1 MVIIKNIRKKIR
13 QELVGGSLPD
23 LDTDFEMAR
32 RGEVK
37 EYMERRYGKDQV
49 CSVGTYTT
57 LQVKAAIK
65 DLCRLEGVPVSE
77 VNMFTA
83 KIDGVKDFDDLFRM
97 ACQKKDVAYFI
108 NKYPGIIQAVGLIQG
123 QPKAKSIHACAMMV
137 YPDDHDM
144 FHWNPVRRQGDMMVS
159 EWEGG
164 ELDGAGFLK
173 EDILGILQL
182 SKFGDILKLVK
193 EHTGKDVD
201 IYTLPLDD
209 KNVYTYFQKGWTG
222 DVFHFGAKGLTGYC
236 RMMKPDNITEL
247 VNCIGL
253 YRPGVMEGNFHNEY
267 ILRKNGEREVSFRKG
282 SDEILQDTRYIMI
295 WQEQTMKMFQKL
307 GGFNLVEA
315 DSARRC
321 LDENTLF
328 WSEDKGW
335 ITIKDIRGEY
345 TRLFDFDKWSVKS
358 SKVNRSF
365 SSGVKECVQLQ
376 FTGGDT
382 LCCTPDHEVYTEIG
396 WIRADQT
403 KGHFMLKDLSPKHG
417 KDVFSQQEL
426 YLVAGIVT
434 EGCHRDSSTLT
445 FVNKDLSEIELFKS
459 YYKDFFGEGV
469 RNECVGKND
478 VITLHLNPKFCELID
493 VKVGLSDSRE
503 IPDRYMF
510 LSGDCK
516 AFLLSKMIDFD
527 GYVIDGD
534 KCFIGYSSKSEKL
547 INQVKL
553 LIESFGVQAIL
564 KKRFLSEYNSFYY
577 EVLVCSYEDCMKL
590 QKVLIYSKKIAGTV
604 FNNNGCEYSRSK
616 LIPKEIWQPFVE
628 RLIKGTGY
636 YKWELLSNDIKW
648 NRDITRDA
656 LKRMLSKIGRCREI
670 EQLIKGDFA
679 FVKVNDIVSVGKRHV
694 YDFSMGYKCFPWA
707 FVGGYLVHNC
717 IGKKDVSK
725 LLPFKER
732 FLKHYTSNFG
742 VDQKYAEDTWKEIEN
757 MAAYQFN
764 HCISGYERIMRSTRN
779 RKLFNP
785 TIEEMYNIMN
795 DRSYA
800 IKHGRLCLHDWY
812 VKNGYGK
819 AWSLNEN
826 DEVILNNIV
835 DIRWSGF
842 RKTYKVETESGL
854 TVSVTDNHKIPTKR
868 GEFQLKDIVVGDEIF
883 IRDEKSVGNEE
894 KYPVRSEKI
903 ISIEF
908 DREENVYDVE
918 MADPYHTVTMNN
930 GIVVCNSHAV
940 AYANTGYA
948 CEWLKVNYPL
958 EYWSVAFSYA
968 DDDDYP
974 VYLHEINEIGNI
986 KVLPP
991 DINEST
997 DKIKTDFN
1005 DNSLVWSI
1013 SSVKQVGEKAQ
1024 VEIMEERSKNGPYF
1038 SFEEFLDRHSQKGSA
1053 VNKSVI
1059 ENLVSC
1065 GAFDKLES
1073 ISIPV
1078 DRLRLIDR
1086 YRELNKVKID
1096 KEKDP
1101 FESNPDK
1108 RKYAWWYSLRQKRL
1122 CGLAFFDYPK
1132 LYADYFK
1139 EMLDRPDYPFKDF
1152 SEIVDDPVDN
1162 KSLNLTVGG
1171 YVYDIEVKSGKKG
1184 EYAIIT
1190 LEQNYQFR
1198 IVVFWA
1204 NEYASFESILKT
1216 CKNSILF
1223 MNGRTNWDGRNQ
1235 QTAIYANESTEVLVL
1250 T

>member
-1 MVIIKNIRKKIR
+1 MIIIKNIRKKIR

-65 DLCRLEGVPVSE
+65 DLCRLEGIPVPE

-193 EHTGKDVD
+193 EHTGKDIN

-209 KNVYTYFQKGWTG
+209 KKVYTYFQKGWTG

-315 DSARRC
+315 DDARR
-321 LDENTLF
+321 
-328 WSEDKGW
+328 
-335 ITIKDIRGEY
+335 
-345 TRLFDFDKWSVKS
+345 
-358 SKVNRSF
+358 
-365 SSGVKECVQLQ
+365 
-376 FTGGDT
+376 
-382 LCCTPDHEVYTEIG
+382 
-396 WIRADQT
+396 
-403 KGHFMLKDLSPKHG
+403 
-417 KDVFSQQEL
+417 
-426 YLVAGIVT
+426 
-434 EGCHRDSSTLT
+434 
-445 FVNKDLSEIELFKS
+445 
-459 YYKDFFGEGV
+459 
-469 RNECVGKND
+469 
-478 VITLHLNPKFCELID
+478 
-493 VKVGLSDSRE
+493 
-503 IPDRYMF
+503 
-510 LSGDCK
+510 
-516 AFLLSKMIDFD
+516 
-527 GYVIDGD
+527 
-534 KCFIGYSSKSEKL
+534 
-547 INQVKL
+547 
-553 LIESFGVQAIL
+553 
-564 KKRFLSEYNSFYY
+564 
-577 EVLVCSYEDCMKL
+577 
-590 QKVLIYSKKIAGTV
+590 
-604 FNNNGCEYSRSK
+604 
-616 LIPKEIWQPFVE
+616 
-628 RLIKGTGY
+628 
-636 YKWELLSNDIKW
+636 
-648 NRDITRDA
+648 A
-656 LKRMLSKIGRCREI
+656 L
-670 EQLIKGDFA
+670 
-679 FVKVNDIVSVGKRHV
+679 
-694 YDFSMGYKCFPWA
+694 
-707 FVGGYLVHNC
+707 
-717 IGKKDVSK
+717 GKKKVEK

-764 HCISGYERIMRSTRN
+764 HCISGHERIMRSTRN

-800 IKHGRLCLHDWY
+800 IKHGCLCLHDWY

-826 DEVILNNIV
+826 GEVILNNIV
-835 DIRWSGF
+835 DIRWAGF

-883 IRDEKSVGNEE
+883 IRDEKSIGNEE

-903 ISIEF
+903 IGIEF
-908 DREENVYDVE
+908 DGEENVYDIE

-940 AYANTGYA
+940 AYANTGYV

-1024 VEIMEERSKNGPYF
+1024 VEIMEERLKNGPYF

-1073 ISIPV
+1073 ISILV

-1108 RKYAWWYSLRQKRL
+1108 RKYAWWHGLRQKRL
-1122 CGLAFFDYPK
+1122 CGLAFFDYPR
-1132 LYADYFK
+1132 LYTDYFK
-1139 EMLDRPDYPFKDF
+1139 EMLDRSDYPFKDF

-1184 EYAIIT
+1184 EYAIIP

-1198 IVVFWA
+1198 TVVFWA
-1204 NEYASFESILKT
+1204 NEYAAFENILKT

>member
-1 MVIIKNIRKKIR
+1 M
-13 QELVGGSLPD
+13 
-23 LDTDFEMAR
+23 
-32 RGEVK
+32 K

-65 DLCRLEGVPVSE
+65 DLCRLEGIPVPE

-209 KNVYTYFQKGWTG
+209 KKVYTYFQKGWTG

-315 DSARRC
+315 DDARR
-321 LDENTLF
+321 
-328 WSEDKGW
+328 
-335 ITIKDIRGEY
+335 
-345 TRLFDFDKWSVKS
+345 
-358 SKVNRSF
+358 
-365 SSGVKECVQLQ
+365 
-376 FTGGDT
+376 
-382 LCCTPDHEVYTEIG
+382 
-396 WIRADQT
+396 
-403 KGHFMLKDLSPKHG
+403 
-417 KDVFSQQEL
+417 
-426 YLVAGIVT
+426 
-434 EGCHRDSSTLT
+434 
-445 FVNKDLSEIELFKS
+445 
-459 YYKDFFGEGV
+459 
-469 RNECVGKND
+469 
-478 VITLHLNPKFCELID
+478 
-493 VKVGLSDSRE
+493 
-503 IPDRYMF
+503 
-510 LSGDCK
+510 
-516 AFLLSKMIDFD
+516 
-527 GYVIDGD
+527 
-534 KCFIGYSSKSEKL
+534 
-547 INQVKL
+547 
-553 LIESFGVQAIL
+553 
-564 KKRFLSEYNSFYY
+564 
-577 EVLVCSYEDCMKL
+577 
-590 QKVLIYSKKIAGTV
+590 
-604 FNNNGCEYSRSK
+604 
-616 LIPKEIWQPFVE
+616 
-628 RLIKGTGY
+628 
-636 YKWELLSNDIKW
+636 
-648 NRDITRDA
+648 A
-656 LKRMLSKIGRCREI
+656 L
-670 EQLIKGDFA
+670 
-679 FVKVNDIVSVGKRHV
+679 
-694 YDFSMGYKCFPWA
+694 
-707 FVGGYLVHNC
+707 
-717 IGKKDVSK
+717 GKKKVEK

-764 HCISGYERIMRSTRN
+764 H
-779 RKLFNP
+779 
-785 TIEEMYNIMN
+785 
-795 DRSYA
+795 
-800 IKHGRLCLHDWY
+800 
-812 VKNGYGK
+812 
-819 AWSLNEN
+819 
-826 DEVILNNIV
+826 
-835 DIRWSGF
+835 
-842 RKTYKVETESGL
+842 
-854 TVSVTDNHKIPTKR
+854 
-868 GEFQLKDIVVGDEIF
+868 
-883 IRDEKSVGNEE
+883 
-894 KYPVRSEKI
+894 
-903 ISIEF
+903 
-908 DREENVYDVE
+908 
-918 MADPYHTVTMNN
+918 
-930 GIVVCNSHAV
+930 SHAV

-968 DDDDYP
+968 DDDDYS

-1108 RKYAWWYSLRQKRL
+1108 RKYAWWHGLRQKRL
-1122 CGLAFFDYPK
+1122 CGLAFFDYPR
-1132 LYADYFK
+1132 LYTDYFK
-1139 EMLDRPDYPFKDF
+1139 EMLDRSDYPFKDF

-1162 KSLNLTVGG
+1162 RSLNLTVGG

-1198 IVVFWA
+1198 TVVFWA
-1204 NEYASFESILKT
+1204 NEYAAFENILKT

>member
-1 MVIIKNIRKKIR
+1 MIIIKNIRKKIR

-23 LDTDFEMAR
+23 LDTDFEMGR

-65 DLCRLEGVPVSE
+65 DLCRLEGIPVSE
-77 VNMFTA
+77 VNIFTA

-209 KNVYTYFQKGWTG
+209 KKVYTYFQKGWTG

-315 DSARRC
+315 DDGRR
-321 LDENTLF
+321 
-328 WSEDKGW
+328 
-335 ITIKDIRGEY
+335 
-345 TRLFDFDKWSVKS
+345 
-358 SKVNRSF
+358 
-365 SSGVKECVQLQ
+365 
-376 FTGGDT
+376 
-382 LCCTPDHEVYTEIG
+382 
-396 WIRADQT
+396 A
-403 KGHFMLKDLSPKHG
+403 
-417 KDVFSQQEL
+417 
-426 YLVAGIVT
+426 
-434 EGCHRDSSTLT
+434 LT
-445 FVNKDLSEIELFKS
+445 
-459 YYKDFFGEGV
+459 
-469 RNECVGKND
+469 
-478 VITLHLNPKFCELID
+478 
-493 VKVGLSDSRE
+493 
-503 IPDRYMF
+503 
-510 LSGDCK
+510 
-516 AFLLSKMIDFD
+516 
-527 GYVIDGD
+527 
-534 KCFIGYSSKSEKL
+534 
-547 INQVKL
+547 
-553 LIESFGVQAIL
+553 
-564 KKRFLSEYNSFYY
+564 KKR
-577 EVLVCSYEDCMKL
+577 
-590 QKVLIYSKKIAGTV
+590 
-604 FNNNGCEYSRSK
+604 
-616 LIPKEIWQPFVE
+616 VE
-628 RLIKGTGY
+628 
-636 YKWELLSNDIKW
+636 
-648 NRDITRDA
+648 
-656 LKRMLSKIGRCREI
+656 
-670 EQLIKGDFA
+670 
-679 FVKVNDIVSVGKRHV
+679 
-694 YDFSMGYKCFPWA
+694 
-707 FVGGYLVHNC
+707 
-717 IGKKDVSK
+717 K

-732 FLKHYTSNFG
+732 FLKHYVSNFG

-764 HCISGYERIMRSTRN
+764 HCISGRERIAKKTRN

-800 IKHGRLCLHDWY
+800 IKHGHLCLHDWY

-819 AWSLNEN
+819 SWSLNEN

-835 DIRWSGF
+835 DIRWEGF
-842 RKTYKVETESGL
+842 RKTYKIETESGL

-883 IRDEKSVGNEE
+883 IRDEKPIGNDE

-918 MADPYHTVTMNN
+918 MADPYHTVMINN

-997 DKIKTDFN
+997 DKIKTDFE

-1078 DRLRLIDR
+1078 DRLRLIGR

-1108 RKYAWWYSLRQKRL
+1108 RKYAWWYGLRQKRL

-1132 LYADYFK
+1132 LYMDYFK

-1152 SEIVDDPVDN
+1152 SEIVDDSVDN
-1162 KSLNLTVGG
+1162 RSLNLTVGG

-1198 IVVFWA
+1198 TVVFWA
-1204 NEYASFESILKT
+1204 NEYAAFENILKT

>member
-1 MVIIKNIRKKIR
+1 MIIIKNIRKKIR

-23 LDTDFEMAR
+23 LDTDFEMGR

-65 DLCRLEGVPVSE
+65 DLCRLEGIPVSE

-97 ACQKKDVAYFI
+97 ACQKKDVTYFI

-209 KNVYTYFQKGWTG
+209 KKVYTYFQKGWTG

-315 DSARRC
+315 DDGRR
-321 LDENTLF
+321 
-328 WSEDKGW
+328 
-335 ITIKDIRGEY
+335 
-345 TRLFDFDKWSVKS
+345 
-358 SKVNRSF
+358 
-365 SSGVKECVQLQ
+365 
-376 FTGGDT
+376 
-382 LCCTPDHEVYTEIG
+382 
-396 WIRADQT
+396 A
-403 KGHFMLKDLSPKHG
+403 
-417 KDVFSQQEL
+417 
-426 YLVAGIVT
+426 
-434 EGCHRDSSTLT
+434 LT
-445 FVNKDLSEIELFKS
+445 
-459 YYKDFFGEGV
+459 
-469 RNECVGKND
+469 
-478 VITLHLNPKFCELID
+478 
-493 VKVGLSDSRE
+493 
-503 IPDRYMF
+503 
-510 LSGDCK
+510 
-516 AFLLSKMIDFD
+516 
-527 GYVIDGD
+527 
-534 KCFIGYSSKSEKL
+534 
-547 INQVKL
+547 
-553 LIESFGVQAIL
+553 
-564 KKRFLSEYNSFYY
+564 KKR
-577 EVLVCSYEDCMKL
+577 
-590 QKVLIYSKKIAGTV
+590 
-604 FNNNGCEYSRSK
+604 
-616 LIPKEIWQPFVE
+616 VE
-628 RLIKGTGY
+628 
-636 YKWELLSNDIKW
+636 
-648 NRDITRDA
+648 
-656 LKRMLSKIGRCREI
+656 
-670 EQLIKGDFA
+670 
-679 FVKVNDIVSVGKRHV
+679 
-694 YDFSMGYKCFPWA
+694 
-707 FVGGYLVHNC
+707 
-717 IGKKDVSK
+717 K

-732 FLKHYTSNFG
+732 FLKHYVSNFG

-764 HCISGYERIMRSTRN
+764 HCISGRERIAKKTRN

-800 IKHGRLCLHDWY
+800 IKHGHLCLHDWY

-819 AWSLNEN
+819 SWSLNEN

-835 DIRWSGF
+835 DIRWEGF
-842 RKTYKVETESGL
+842 RKTYKIETESGL

-883 IRDEKSVGNEE
+883 IRDEKSIRNDE
-894 KYPVRSEKI
+894 KYPVRSERI
-903 ISIEF
+903 TNIRF
-908 DREENVYDVE
+908 DREENVYDIE

-997 DKIKTDFN
+997 DKIKTDFE

-1108 RKYAWWYSLRQKRL
+1108 RKYAWWYGLRQKRL

-1132 LYADYFK
+1132 LYMDYFK

-1162 KSLNLTVGG
+1162 RSLNLTVGG

-1198 IVVFWA
+1198 TVVFWA
-1204 NEYASFESILKT
+1204 NEYAAFENILKT

>member
-1 MVIIKNIRKKIR
+1 M
-13 QELVGGSLPD
+13 
-23 LDTDFEMAR
+23 
-32 RGEVK
+32 K

-65 DLCRLEGVPVSE
+65 DLCRLEGIPVPE

-209 KNVYTYFQKGWTG
+209 KKVYTYFQKGWTG

-282 SDEILQDTRYIMI
+282 SGEILQDTRYIMI

-315 DSARRC
+315 DDGRR
-321 LDENTLF
+321 
-328 WSEDKGW
+328 
-335 ITIKDIRGEY
+335 
-345 TRLFDFDKWSVKS
+345 
-358 SKVNRSF
+358 
-365 SSGVKECVQLQ
+365 
-376 FTGGDT
+376 
-382 LCCTPDHEVYTEIG
+382 
-396 WIRADQT
+396 A
-403 KGHFMLKDLSPKHG
+403 
-417 KDVFSQQEL
+417 
-426 YLVAGIVT
+426 
-434 EGCHRDSSTLT
+434 LT
-445 FVNKDLSEIELFKS
+445 
-459 YYKDFFGEGV
+459 
-469 RNECVGKND
+469 
-478 VITLHLNPKFCELID
+478 
-493 VKVGLSDSRE
+493 
-503 IPDRYMF
+503 
-510 LSGDCK
+510 
-516 AFLLSKMIDFD
+516 
-527 GYVIDGD
+527 
-534 KCFIGYSSKSEKL
+534 
-547 INQVKL
+547 
-553 LIESFGVQAIL
+553 
-564 KKRFLSEYNSFYY
+564 KKR
-577 EVLVCSYEDCMKL
+577 
-590 QKVLIYSKKIAGTV
+590 
-604 FNNNGCEYSRSK
+604 
-616 LIPKEIWQPFVE
+616 VE
-628 RLIKGTGY
+628 
-636 YKWELLSNDIKW
+636 
-648 NRDITRDA
+648 
-656 LKRMLSKIGRCREI
+656 
-670 EQLIKGDFA
+670 
-679 FVKVNDIVSVGKRHV
+679 
-694 YDFSMGYKCFPWA
+694 
-707 FVGGYLVHNC
+707 
-717 IGKKDVSK
+717 K

-732 FLKHYTSNFG
+732 FLKHYVSNFG

-764 HCISGYERIMRSTRN
+764 HCISGRERIAKKTRN

-800 IKHGRLCLHDWY
+800 IKHGHLCLHDWY

-819 AWSLNEN
+819 SWSLNEN

-835 DIRWSGF
+835 DIRWEGF
-842 RKTYKVETESGL
+842 RKTYKIETESGL

-883 IRDEKSVGNEE
+883 IRDEKSIRNDE

-903 ISIEF
+903 TNIRF
-908 DREENVYDVE
+908 DREENVYDIE
-918 MADPYHTVTMNN
+918 MADPYHTVMINN

-1108 RKYAWWYSLRQKRL
+1108 RKYAWWYGLRQKRL

-1132 LYADYFK
+1132 LYMDYFK
-1139 EMLDRPDYPFKDF
+1139 EMLDRLDYPFKDF

-1162 KSLNLTVGG
+1162 RSLNLTVGG

-1198 IVVFWA
+1198 TVVFWA
-1204 NEYASFESILKT
+1204 NEYAAFENILKT

>member
-1 MVIIKNIRKKIR
+1 MVHCRIS
-13 QELVGGSLPD
+13 E

-65 DLCRLEGVPVSE
+65 DLCRLEGIPVSE

-201 IYTLPLDD
+201 VYTLPLDD
-209 KNVYTYFQKGWTG
+209 KKVYTYFQKGWTG

-315 DSARRC
+315 DDARR
-321 LDENTLF
+321 
-328 WSEDKGW
+328 
-335 ITIKDIRGEY
+335 
-345 TRLFDFDKWSVKS
+345 
-358 SKVNRSF
+358 
-365 SSGVKECVQLQ
+365 
-376 FTGGDT
+376 
-382 LCCTPDHEVYTEIG
+382 
-396 WIRADQT
+396 
-403 KGHFMLKDLSPKHG
+403 
-417 KDVFSQQEL
+417 
-426 YLVAGIVT
+426 
-434 EGCHRDSSTLT
+434 
-445 FVNKDLSEIELFKS
+445 
-459 YYKDFFGEGV
+459 
-469 RNECVGKND
+469 
-478 VITLHLNPKFCELID
+478 
-493 VKVGLSDSRE
+493 
-503 IPDRYMF
+503 
-510 LSGDCK
+510 
-516 AFLLSKMIDFD
+516 
-527 GYVIDGD
+527 
-534 KCFIGYSSKSEKL
+534 
-547 INQVKL
+547 
-553 LIESFGVQAIL
+553 
-564 KKRFLSEYNSFYY
+564 
-577 EVLVCSYEDCMKL
+577 
-590 QKVLIYSKKIAGTV
+590 
-604 FNNNGCEYSRSK
+604 
-616 LIPKEIWQPFVE
+616 
-628 RLIKGTGY
+628 
-636 YKWELLSNDIKW
+636 
-648 NRDITRDA
+648 A
-656 LKRMLSKIGRCREI
+656 L
-670 EQLIKGDFA
+670 
-679 FVKVNDIVSVGKRHV
+679 
-694 YDFSMGYKCFPWA
+694 
-707 FVGGYLVHNC
+707 
-717 IGKKDVSK
+717 GKKKVEK

-732 FLKHYTSNFG
+732 FLKYYTSNFG

-764 HCISGYERIMRSTRN
+764 HCISGRERVAKKTRN

-795 DRSYA
+795 DRAYA

-835 DIRWSGF
+835 DIRWAGF

-883 IRDEKSVGNEE
+883 IRDEKSIRNDE

-903 ISIEF
+903 TNIRF
-908 DREENVYDVE
+908 DREENVYDIE
-918 MADPYHTVTMNN
+918 MADPYHTVMINN

-968 DDDDYP
+968 DGDDYP

-1108 RKYAWWYSLRQKRL
+1108 RKYAWWYGLRQKRL

-1132 LYADYFK
+1132 LYTDYFK

-1198 IVVFWA
+1198 TVVFWA
-1204 NEYASFESILKT
+1204 NEYAAFENILKT

-1235 QTAIYANESTEVLVL
+1235 QAAIYANESTEVLVL

>member
-1 MVIIKNIRKKIR
+1 MIIIKNIRKKIR

-23 LDTDFEMAR
+23 LDTDFEMGR

-65 DLCRLEGVPVSE
+65 DLCRLEGIPVSE

-209 KNVYTYFQKGWTG
+209 KKVYTYFQKGWTG

-315 DSARRC
+315 DDARR
-321 LDENTLF
+321 
-328 WSEDKGW
+328 
-335 ITIKDIRGEY
+335 
-345 TRLFDFDKWSVKS
+345 
-358 SKVNRSF
+358 
-365 SSGVKECVQLQ
+365 
-376 FTGGDT
+376 
-382 LCCTPDHEVYTEIG
+382 
-396 WIRADQT
+396 
-403 KGHFMLKDLSPKHG
+403 
-417 KDVFSQQEL
+417 
-426 YLVAGIVT
+426 
-434 EGCHRDSSTLT
+434 
-445 FVNKDLSEIELFKS
+445 
-459 YYKDFFGEGV
+459 
-469 RNECVGKND
+469 
-478 VITLHLNPKFCELID
+478 
-493 VKVGLSDSRE
+493 
-503 IPDRYMF
+503 
-510 LSGDCK
+510 
-516 AFLLSKMIDFD
+516 
-527 GYVIDGD
+527 
-534 KCFIGYSSKSEKL
+534 
-547 INQVKL
+547 
-553 LIESFGVQAIL
+553 
-564 KKRFLSEYNSFYY
+564 
-577 EVLVCSYEDCMKL
+577 
-590 QKVLIYSKKIAGTV
+590 
-604 FNNNGCEYSRSK
+604 
-616 LIPKEIWQPFVE
+616 
-628 RLIKGTGY
+628 
-636 YKWELLSNDIKW
+636 
-648 NRDITRDA
+648 A
-656 LKRMLSKIGRCREI
+656 L
-670 EQLIKGDFA
+670 
-679 FVKVNDIVSVGKRHV
+679 
-694 YDFSMGYKCFPWA
+694 
-707 FVGGYLVHNC
+707 
-717 IGKKDVSK
+717 GKKKVEK

-732 FLKHYTSNFG
+732 FLKYYTSNFG

-764 HCISGYERIMRSTRN
+764 H
-779 RKLFNP
+779 
-785 TIEEMYNIMN
+785 
-795 DRSYA
+795 
-800 IKHGRLCLHDWY
+800 
-812 VKNGYGK
+812 
-819 AWSLNEN
+819 
-826 DEVILNNIV
+826 
-835 DIRWSGF
+835 
-842 RKTYKVETESGL
+842 
-854 TVSVTDNHKIPTKR
+854 
-868 GEFQLKDIVVGDEIF
+868 
-883 IRDEKSVGNEE
+883 
-894 KYPVRSEKI
+894 
-903 ISIEF
+903 
-908 DREENVYDVE
+908 
-918 MADPYHTVTMNN
+918 
-930 GIVVCNSHAV
+930 SHAV

-997 DKIKTDFN
+997 DKIKTDFE

-1108 RKYAWWYSLRQKRL
+1108 RKYAWWYGLRQKRL
-1122 CGLAFFDYPK
+1122 CGLAFFDYSK
-1132 LYADYFK
+1132 LYTDYFK

-1162 KSLNLTVGG
+1162 RSLNLTVGG

-1198 IVVFWA
+1198 TVVFWA
-1204 NEYASFESILKT
+1204 NEYAAFENILKT

>member
-1 MVIIKNIRKKIR
+1 MIIIKNIRKKIR

-23 LDTDFEMAR
+23 LDTDFEMGR

-65 DLCRLEGVPVSE
+65 DLCRLEGIPVSE

-209 KNVYTYFQKGWTG
+209 KKVYTYFQKGWTG

-267 ILRKNGEREVSFRKG
+267 ILRKNGEREVSFRRG

-315 DSARRC
+315 DDARR
-321 LDENTLF
+321 
-328 WSEDKGW
+328 
-335 ITIKDIRGEY
+335 
-345 TRLFDFDKWSVKS
+345 
-358 SKVNRSF
+358 
-365 SSGVKECVQLQ
+365 
-376 FTGGDT
+376 
-382 LCCTPDHEVYTEIG
+382 
-396 WIRADQT
+396 
-403 KGHFMLKDLSPKHG
+403 
-417 KDVFSQQEL
+417 
-426 YLVAGIVT
+426 
-434 EGCHRDSSTLT
+434 
-445 FVNKDLSEIELFKS
+445 
-459 YYKDFFGEGV
+459 
-469 RNECVGKND
+469 
-478 VITLHLNPKFCELID
+478 
-493 VKVGLSDSRE
+493 
-503 IPDRYMF
+503 
-510 LSGDCK
+510 
-516 AFLLSKMIDFD
+516 
-527 GYVIDGD
+527 
-534 KCFIGYSSKSEKL
+534 
-547 INQVKL
+547 
-553 LIESFGVQAIL
+553 
-564 KKRFLSEYNSFYY
+564 
-577 EVLVCSYEDCMKL
+577 
-590 QKVLIYSKKIAGTV
+590 
-604 FNNNGCEYSRSK
+604 
-616 LIPKEIWQPFVE
+616 
-628 RLIKGTGY
+628 
-636 YKWELLSNDIKW
+636 
-648 NRDITRDA
+648 A
-656 LKRMLSKIGRCREI
+656 L
-670 EQLIKGDFA
+670 
-679 FVKVNDIVSVGKRHV
+679 
-694 YDFSMGYKCFPWA
+694 
-707 FVGGYLVHNC
+707 
-717 IGKKDVSK
+717 GKKKVEK

-732 FLKHYTSNFG
+732 FLKYYTSNFG

-764 HCISGYERIMRSTRN
+764 H
-779 RKLFNP
+779 
-785 TIEEMYNIMN
+785 
-795 DRSYA
+795 
-800 IKHGRLCLHDWY
+800 
-812 VKNGYGK
+812 
-819 AWSLNEN
+819 
-826 DEVILNNIV
+826 
-835 DIRWSGF
+835 
-842 RKTYKVETESGL
+842 
-854 TVSVTDNHKIPTKR
+854 
-868 GEFQLKDIVVGDEIF
+868 
-883 IRDEKSVGNEE
+883 
-894 KYPVRSEKI
+894 
-903 ISIEF
+903 
-908 DREENVYDVE
+908 
-918 MADPYHTVTMNN
+918 
-930 GIVVCNSHAV
+930 SHAV

-948 CEWLKVNYPL
+948 CEWLKVNHPL

-1108 RKYAWWYSLRQKRL
+1108 RKYAWWYGLRQKRL
-1122 CGLAFFDYPK
+1122 CGLAFFDYPR
-1132 LYADYFK
+1132 LYTDYFK

-1198 IVVFWA
+1198 TVVFWA
-1204 NEYASFESILKT
+1204 NEYAAFENILKT

-1235 QTAIYANESTEVLVL
+1235 QAAIYANESTEVLVL

>member
-1 MVIIKNIRKKIR
+1 MIIIKNIRKKIR

-23 LDTDFEMAR
+23 LDTDFEMGR

-65 DLCRLEGVPVSE
+65 DLCRLEGIPVSE

-209 KNVYTYFQKGWTG
+209 KKVYSYFQKGWTG

-236 RMMKPDNITEL
+236 KMLKPDNITEL

-282 SDEILQDTRYIMI
+282 SDEILRDTRYIMI

-315 DSARRC
+315 DDGRR
-321 LDENTLF
+321 
-328 WSEDKGW
+328 
-335 ITIKDIRGEY
+335 
-345 TRLFDFDKWSVKS
+345 
-358 SKVNRSF
+358 
-365 SSGVKECVQLQ
+365 
-376 FTGGDT
+376 
-382 LCCTPDHEVYTEIG
+382 
-396 WIRADQT
+396 A
-403 KGHFMLKDLSPKHG
+403 
-417 KDVFSQQEL
+417 
-426 YLVAGIVT
+426 
-434 EGCHRDSSTLT
+434 LT
-445 FVNKDLSEIELFKS
+445 
-459 YYKDFFGEGV
+459 
-469 RNECVGKND
+469 
-478 VITLHLNPKFCELID
+478 
-493 VKVGLSDSRE
+493 
-503 IPDRYMF
+503 
-510 LSGDCK
+510 
-516 AFLLSKMIDFD
+516 
-527 GYVIDGD
+527 
-534 KCFIGYSSKSEKL
+534 
-547 INQVKL
+547 
-553 LIESFGVQAIL
+553 
-564 KKRFLSEYNSFYY
+564 KKR
-577 EVLVCSYEDCMKL
+577 
-590 QKVLIYSKKIAGTV
+590 
-604 FNNNGCEYSRSK
+604 
-616 LIPKEIWQPFVE
+616 VE
-628 RLIKGTGY
+628 
-636 YKWELLSNDIKW
+636 
-648 NRDITRDA
+648 
-656 LKRMLSKIGRCREI
+656 
-670 EQLIKGDFA
+670 
-679 FVKVNDIVSVGKRHV
+679 
-694 YDFSMGYKCFPWA
+694 
-707 FVGGYLVHNC
+707 
-717 IGKKDVSK
+717 K

-732 FLKHYTSNFG
+732 FLKHYVSNFG

-764 HCISGYERIMRSTRN
+764 HCISGRERIAKKTRN

-800 IKHGRLCLHDWY
+800 IKHGHLCLHDWY

-819 AWSLNEN
+819 SWSLNEN

-835 DIRWSGF
+835 DIRWEGF
-842 RKTYKVETESGL
+842 RKTYKIETESGL

-883 IRDEKSVGNEE
+883 IRDEKSIRNDE

-903 ISIEF
+903 TNIRF
-908 DREENVYDVE
+908 DREENVYDIE
-918 MADPYHTVTMNN
+918 MADPYHTVMINN

-1108 RKYAWWYSLRQKRL
+1108 RKYAWWHGLRQKRL
-1122 CGLAFFDYPK
+1122 CGLAFFDYPR
-1132 LYADYFK
+1132 LYTDYFK
-1139 EMLDRPDYPFKDF
+1139 EMLDRSDYPFKDF

-1162 KSLNLTVGG
+1162 RSLNLTVGG

-1198 IVVFWA
+1198 TVVFWA
-1204 NEYASFESILKT
+1204 NEYASFENILKT

>member
-1 MVIIKNIRKKIR
+1 MIIIKNIRKKIR

-23 LDTDFEMAR
+23 LDTDFEMGR

-65 DLCRLEGVPVSE
+65 DLCRLEGIPVSE

-209 KNVYTYFQKGWTG
+209 KKVYSYFQKGWTG

-236 RMMKPDNITEL
+236 KMLKPDNITEL

-267 ILRKNGEREVSFRKG
+267 ILRKNGEREVLFRKG

-315 DSARRC
+315 DDGRR
-321 LDENTLF
+321 
-328 WSEDKGW
+328 
-335 ITIKDIRGEY
+335 
-345 TRLFDFDKWSVKS
+345 
-358 SKVNRSF
+358 
-365 SSGVKECVQLQ
+365 
-376 FTGGDT
+376 
-382 LCCTPDHEVYTEIG
+382 
-396 WIRADQT
+396 A
-403 KGHFMLKDLSPKHG
+403 
-417 KDVFSQQEL
+417 
-426 YLVAGIVT
+426 
-434 EGCHRDSSTLT
+434 LT
-445 FVNKDLSEIELFKS
+445 
-459 YYKDFFGEGV
+459 
-469 RNECVGKND
+469 
-478 VITLHLNPKFCELID
+478 
-493 VKVGLSDSRE
+493 
-503 IPDRYMF
+503 
-510 LSGDCK
+510 
-516 AFLLSKMIDFD
+516 
-527 GYVIDGD
+527 
-534 KCFIGYSSKSEKL
+534 
-547 INQVKL
+547 
-553 LIESFGVQAIL
+553 
-564 KKRFLSEYNSFYY
+564 KKR
-577 EVLVCSYEDCMKL
+577 
-590 QKVLIYSKKIAGTV
+590 
-604 FNNNGCEYSRSK
+604 
-616 LIPKEIWQPFVE
+616 VE
-628 RLIKGTGY
+628 
-636 YKWELLSNDIKW
+636 
-648 NRDITRDA
+648 
-656 LKRMLSKIGRCREI
+656 
-670 EQLIKGDFA
+670 
-679 FVKVNDIVSVGKRHV
+679 
-694 YDFSMGYKCFPWA
+694 
-707 FVGGYLVHNC
+707 
-717 IGKKDVSK
+717 K

-732 FLKHYTSNFG
+732 FLKHYVSNFG

-764 HCISGYERIMRSTRN
+764 HCISGRERIAKKTRN

-800 IKHGRLCLHDWY
+800 IKHGHLCLHDWY

-819 AWSLNEN
+819 SWSLNEN

-835 DIRWSGF
+835 DIRWEGF
-842 RKTYKVETESGL
+842 RKTYKIETESGL

-883 IRDEKSVGNEE
+883 IREEKPVGNEE

-930 GIVVCNSHAV
+930 GMVVCNSHAV

-997 DKIKTDFN
+997 DKIKTDFE

-1108 RKYAWWYSLRQKRL
+1108 RKYAWWYGLRQKRL
-1122 CGLAFFDYPK
+1122 CGLAFFDYPR
-1132 LYADYFK
+1132 LYTDYFK

-1162 KSLNLTVGG
+1162 RSLNLTVGG

-1198 IVVFWA
+1198 TVVFWA
-1204 NEYASFESILKT
+1204 NEYAAFENILKT

>member
-1 MVIIKNIRKKIR
+1 M
-13 QELVGGSLPD
+13 
-23 LDTDFEMAR
+23 
-32 RGEVK
+32 K

-65 DLCRLEGVPVSE
+65 DLCRLEGIPVPE

-209 KNVYTYFQKGWTG
+209 KKVYTYFQKGWTG

-315 DSARRC
+315 DDGRR
-321 LDENTLF
+321 
-328 WSEDKGW
+328 
-335 ITIKDIRGEY
+335 
-345 TRLFDFDKWSVKS
+345 
-358 SKVNRSF
+358 
-365 SSGVKECVQLQ
+365 
-376 FTGGDT
+376 
-382 LCCTPDHEVYTEIG
+382 
-396 WIRADQT
+396 A
-403 KGHFMLKDLSPKHG
+403 
-417 KDVFSQQEL
+417 
-426 YLVAGIVT
+426 
-434 EGCHRDSSTLT
+434 LT
-445 FVNKDLSEIELFKS
+445 
-459 YYKDFFGEGV
+459 
-469 RNECVGKND
+469 
-478 VITLHLNPKFCELID
+478 
-493 VKVGLSDSRE
+493 
-503 IPDRYMF
+503 
-510 LSGDCK
+510 
-516 AFLLSKMIDFD
+516 
-527 GYVIDGD
+527 
-534 KCFIGYSSKSEKL
+534 
-547 INQVKL
+547 
-553 LIESFGVQAIL
+553 
-564 KKRFLSEYNSFYY
+564 KKR
-577 EVLVCSYEDCMKL
+577 
-590 QKVLIYSKKIAGTV
+590 
-604 FNNNGCEYSRSK
+604 
-616 LIPKEIWQPFVE
+616 VE
-628 RLIKGTGY
+628 
-636 YKWELLSNDIKW
+636 
-648 NRDITRDA
+648 
-656 LKRMLSKIGRCREI
+656 
-670 EQLIKGDFA
+670 
-679 FVKVNDIVSVGKRHV
+679 
-694 YDFSMGYKCFPWA
+694 
-707 FVGGYLVHNC
+707 
-717 IGKKDVSK
+717 K

-732 FLKHYTSNFG
+732 FLKHYVSNFG

-764 HCISGYERIMRSTRN
+764 HCISGRERIAKKTRN

-800 IKHGRLCLHDWY
+800 IKHGHLCLHDWY

-819 AWSLNEN
+819 SWSLNEN

-835 DIRWSGF
+835 DIRRAGF

-883 IRDEKSVGNEE
+883 IRDEKPIRNDE

-903 ISIEF
+903 TNIRF
-908 DREENVYDVE
+908 DREENVYDIE
-918 MADPYHTVTMNN
+918 MADPYHTVMINN

-997 DKIKTDFN
+997 DKIKTDFE

-1108 RKYAWWYSLRQKRL
+1108 RKYAWWYGLRQKRL

-1132 LYADYFK
+1132 LYTDYFK

-1162 KSLNLTVGG
+1162 RSLNLTVGG

-1198 IVVFWA
+1198 TVVFWA
-1204 NEYASFESILKT
+1204 NEYASFENILKT

>member
-1 MVIIKNIRKKIR
+1 MVHCRIS
-13 QELVGGSLPD
+13 E

-65 DLCRLEGVPVSE
+65 DLCRLEGIPVSE

-209 KNVYTYFQKGWTG
+209 KKVYTYFQKGWTG

-315 DSARRC
+315 DDARR
-321 LDENTLF
+321 
-328 WSEDKGW
+328 
-335 ITIKDIRGEY
+335 
-345 TRLFDFDKWSVKS
+345 
-358 SKVNRSF
+358 
-365 SSGVKECVQLQ
+365 
-376 FTGGDT
+376 
-382 LCCTPDHEVYTEIG
+382 
-396 WIRADQT
+396 
-403 KGHFMLKDLSPKHG
+403 
-417 KDVFSQQEL
+417 
-426 YLVAGIVT
+426 
-434 EGCHRDSSTLT
+434 
-445 FVNKDLSEIELFKS
+445 
-459 YYKDFFGEGV
+459 
-469 RNECVGKND
+469 
-478 VITLHLNPKFCELID
+478 
-493 VKVGLSDSRE
+493 
-503 IPDRYMF
+503 
-510 LSGDCK
+510 
-516 AFLLSKMIDFD
+516 
-527 GYVIDGD
+527 
-534 KCFIGYSSKSEKL
+534 
-547 INQVKL
+547 
-553 LIESFGVQAIL
+553 
-564 KKRFLSEYNSFYY
+564 
-577 EVLVCSYEDCMKL
+577 
-590 QKVLIYSKKIAGTV
+590 
-604 FNNNGCEYSRSK
+604 
-616 LIPKEIWQPFVE
+616 
-628 RLIKGTGY
+628 
-636 YKWELLSNDIKW
+636 
-648 NRDITRDA
+648 A
-656 LKRMLSKIGRCREI
+656 L
-670 EQLIKGDFA
+670 
-679 FVKVNDIVSVGKRHV
+679 
-694 YDFSMGYKCFPWA
+694 
-707 FVGGYLVHNC
+707 
-717 IGKKDVSK
+717 GKKKVEK

-732 FLKHYTSNFG
+732 FLKHYVSNFG

-764 HCISGYERIMRSTRN
+764 HCISGRERIAKKTRN

-800 IKHGRLCLHDWY
+800 IKHGHLCLHDWY

-835 DIRWSGF
+835 DIRRAGF

-883 IRDEKSVGNEE
+883 IRDEKSIGNDE

-903 ISIEF
+903 TNIRF
-908 DREENVYDVE
+908 DREENVYDIE
-918 MADPYHTVTMNN
+918 MAGPYHTVMINN

-1108 RKYAWWYSLRQKRL
+1108 RKYAWWYGLRQKRL
-1122 CGLAFFDYPK
+1122 CGLAFFDYPR
-1132 LYADYFK
+1132 LYTDYFK

-1198 IVVFWA
+1198 TVVFWA
-1204 NEYASFESILKT
+1204 NEYAAFENILKT

>member
-1 MVIIKNIRKKIR
+1 MIIIKNIRKKIR

-144 FHWNPVRRQGDMMVS
+144 FYWNPVRRQGDMMVS

-193 EHTGKDVD
+193 EHTGKSVD

-209 KNVYTYFQKGWTG
+209 KKVYSYFQKGWTG

-236 RMMKPDNITEL
+236 KMMKPDNITEL

-295 WQEQTMKMFQKL
+295 WQEQTMKIFQKL

-315 DSARRC
+315 DDARR
-321 LDENTLF
+321 
-328 WSEDKGW
+328 
-335 ITIKDIRGEY
+335 
-345 TRLFDFDKWSVKS
+345 
-358 SKVNRSF
+358 
-365 SSGVKECVQLQ
+365 
-376 FTGGDT
+376 
-382 LCCTPDHEVYTEIG
+382 
-396 WIRADQT
+396 
-403 KGHFMLKDLSPKHG
+403 
-417 KDVFSQQEL
+417 
-426 YLVAGIVT
+426 
-434 EGCHRDSSTLT
+434 
-445 FVNKDLSEIELFKS
+445 
-459 YYKDFFGEGV
+459 
-469 RNECVGKND
+469 
-478 VITLHLNPKFCELID
+478 
-493 VKVGLSDSRE
+493 
-503 IPDRYMF
+503 
-510 LSGDCK
+510 
-516 AFLLSKMIDFD
+516 
-527 GYVIDGD
+527 
-534 KCFIGYSSKSEKL
+534 
-547 INQVKL
+547 
-553 LIESFGVQAIL
+553 
-564 KKRFLSEYNSFYY
+564 
-577 EVLVCSYEDCMKL
+577 
-590 QKVLIYSKKIAGTV
+590 
-604 FNNNGCEYSRSK
+604 
-616 LIPKEIWQPFVE
+616 
-628 RLIKGTGY
+628 
-636 YKWELLSNDIKW
+636 
-648 NRDITRDA
+648 A
-656 LKRMLSKIGRCREI
+656 L
-670 EQLIKGDFA
+670 
-679 FVKVNDIVSVGKRHV
+679 
-694 YDFSMGYKCFPWA
+694 
-707 FVGGYLVHNC
+707 
-717 IGKKDVSK
+717 GKKKVEK

-732 FLKHYTSNFG
+732 FLKHYTANFG

-764 HCISGYERIMRSTRN
+764 HCISGRERIMKSTRN
-779 RKLFNP
+779 KKIFNP
-785 TIEEMYNIMN
+785 TIAEMYAIKN

-800 IKHGRLCLHDWY
+800 IKHGRLCLHDSY
-812 VKNGYGK
+812 IKNGYGK

-826 DEVILNNIV
+826 GEVILNNIV
-835 DIRWSGF
+835 DIRWAGF
-842 RKTYKVETESGL
+842 RKTYRVKTESGL

-883 IRDEKSVGNEE
+883 IRDEKPIGNDE

-903 ISIEF
+903 TNIGF
-908 DREENVYDVE
+908 DREENVYDIE
-918 MADPYHTVTMNN
+918 MADPYHTVMINN

-997 DKIKTDFN
+997 DKIKTDFE

-1108 RKYAWWYSLRQKRL
+1108 RKYTWWHRLRQKRL
-1122 CGLAFFDYPK
+1122 CGLAFFDYPR
-1132 LYADYFK
+1132 LYTDYFK
-1139 EMLDRPDYPFKDF
+1139 EMLDRSDYPFKDF

-1171 YVYDIEVKSGKKG
+1171 YVYDIEVKTGKKG

-1198 IVVFWA
+1198 TVVFWA
-1204 NEYASFESILKT
+1204 NEYAAFENILKT

>member
-1 MVIIKNIRKKIR
+1 MVHCRIS
-13 QELVGGSLPD
+13 E
-23 LDTDFEMAR
+23 LDTDFEMGR

-65 DLCRLEGVPVSE
+65 DLCRLEGIPVSE

-209 KNVYTYFQKGWTG
+209 KKVYTYFQKGWTG

-315 DSARRC
+315 DDGRR
-321 LDENTLF
+321 
-328 WSEDKGW
+328 
-335 ITIKDIRGEY
+335 
-345 TRLFDFDKWSVKS
+345 
-358 SKVNRSF
+358 
-365 SSGVKECVQLQ
+365 
-376 FTGGDT
+376 
-382 LCCTPDHEVYTEIG
+382 
-396 WIRADQT
+396 A
-403 KGHFMLKDLSPKHG
+403 
-417 KDVFSQQEL
+417 
-426 YLVAGIVT
+426 
-434 EGCHRDSSTLT
+434 LT
-445 FVNKDLSEIELFKS
+445 
-459 YYKDFFGEGV
+459 
-469 RNECVGKND
+469 
-478 VITLHLNPKFCELID
+478 
-493 VKVGLSDSRE
+493 
-503 IPDRYMF
+503 
-510 LSGDCK
+510 
-516 AFLLSKMIDFD
+516 
-527 GYVIDGD
+527 
-534 KCFIGYSSKSEKL
+534 
-547 INQVKL
+547 
-553 LIESFGVQAIL
+553 
-564 KKRFLSEYNSFYY
+564 KKR
-577 EVLVCSYEDCMKL
+577 
-590 QKVLIYSKKIAGTV
+590 
-604 FNNNGCEYSRSK
+604 
-616 LIPKEIWQPFVE
+616 VE
-628 RLIKGTGY
+628 
-636 YKWELLSNDIKW
+636 
-648 NRDITRDA
+648 
-656 LKRMLSKIGRCREI
+656 
-670 EQLIKGDFA
+670 
-679 FVKVNDIVSVGKRHV
+679 
-694 YDFSMGYKCFPWA
+694 
-707 FVGGYLVHNC
+707 
-717 IGKKDVSK
+717 K

-732 FLKHYTSNFG
+732 FLKHYVSNFG

-764 HCISGYERIMRSTRN
+764 HCISGRERIAKKTRN

-800 IKHGRLCLHDWY
+800 IKHGHLCLHDWY

-819 AWSLNEN
+819 SWSLNEN

-835 DIRWSGF
+835 DIRWEGF
-842 RKTYKVETESGL
+842 RKTYKIETESGL

-883 IRDEKSVGNEE
+883 IRDEKSIGNEE
-894 KYPVRSEKI
+894 KYPVRFEKI
-903 ISIEF
+903 IGIEF
-908 DREENVYDVE
+908 DGEENVYDIE
-918 MADPYHTVTMNN
+918 MADPYHTVMINN

-997 DKIKTDFN
+997 DKIKTDFE

-1108 RKYAWWYSLRQKRL
+1108 RKYAWWYGLRQKRL
-1122 CGLAFFDYPK
+1122 CGLAFFDYPR
-1132 LYADYFK
+1132 LYTDYFK

-1198 IVVFWA
+1198 TVVFWA
-1204 NEYASFESILKT
+1204 NEYAAFENILKT

>member
-1 MVIIKNIRKKIR
+1 M
-13 QELVGGSLPD
+13 
-23 LDTDFEMAR
+23 
-32 RGEVK
+32 K

-65 DLCRLEGVPVSE
+65 DLCRLEGIPVSE

-209 KNVYTYFQKGWTG
+209 KKVYTYFQKGWTG

-315 DSARRC
+315 DDARR
-321 LDENTLF
+321 
-328 WSEDKGW
+328 
-335 ITIKDIRGEY
+335 
-345 TRLFDFDKWSVKS
+345 
-358 SKVNRSF
+358 
-365 SSGVKECVQLQ
+365 
-376 FTGGDT
+376 
-382 LCCTPDHEVYTEIG
+382 
-396 WIRADQT
+396 
-403 KGHFMLKDLSPKHG
+403 
-417 KDVFSQQEL
+417 
-426 YLVAGIVT
+426 
-434 EGCHRDSSTLT
+434 
-445 FVNKDLSEIELFKS
+445 
-459 YYKDFFGEGV
+459 
-469 RNECVGKND
+469 
-478 VITLHLNPKFCELID
+478 
-493 VKVGLSDSRE
+493 
-503 IPDRYMF
+503 
-510 LSGDCK
+510 
-516 AFLLSKMIDFD
+516 
-527 GYVIDGD
+527 
-534 KCFIGYSSKSEKL
+534 
-547 INQVKL
+547 
-553 LIESFGVQAIL
+553 
-564 KKRFLSEYNSFYY
+564 
-577 EVLVCSYEDCMKL
+577 
-590 QKVLIYSKKIAGTV
+590 
-604 FNNNGCEYSRSK
+604 
-616 LIPKEIWQPFVE
+616 
-628 RLIKGTGY
+628 
-636 YKWELLSNDIKW
+636 
-648 NRDITRDA
+648 A
-656 LKRMLSKIGRCREI
+656 L
-670 EQLIKGDFA
+670 
-679 FVKVNDIVSVGKRHV
+679 
-694 YDFSMGYKCFPWA
+694 
-707 FVGGYLVHNC
+707 
-717 IGKKDVSK
+717 GKKKVEK

-764 HCISGYERIMRSTRN
+764 HCISGRERIAKKTRN

-800 IKHGRLCLHDWY
+800 IKHGHLCLHDWY

-819 AWSLNEN
+819 SWSLNEN

-835 DIRWSGF
+835 DIRWEGF
-842 RKTYKVETESGL
+842 RKTYKIETESGL

-883 IRDEKSVGNEE
+883 IRDEKSIGNEE

-903 ISIEF
+903 IGIEF
-908 DREENVYDVE
+908 DGEENVYDIE

-1059 ENLVSC
+1059 ENLISC

-1108 RKYAWWYSLRQKRL
+1108 RKYAWWYGLRQKRL
-1122 CGLAFFDYPK
+1122 CGLAFFDYPR
-1132 LYADYFK
+1132 LYMDYFK

-1171 YVYDIEVKSGKKG
+1171 YVYDIEVKSGRKG

-1198 IVVFWA
+1198 TVVFWA
-1204 NEYASFESILKT
+1204 NEYASFENILKT

>member
-65 DLCRLEGVPVSE
+65 DLCRLEGIPVPE

-209 KNVYTYFQKGWTG
+209 KKVYTYFQKGWTG

-282 SDEILQDTRYIMI
+282 SGEILQDTRYIMI

-315 DSARRC
+315 DDARR
-321 LDENTLF
+321 
-328 WSEDKGW
+328 
-335 ITIKDIRGEY
+335 
-345 TRLFDFDKWSVKS
+345 
-358 SKVNRSF
+358 
-365 SSGVKECVQLQ
+365 
-376 FTGGDT
+376 
-382 LCCTPDHEVYTEIG
+382 
-396 WIRADQT
+396 
-403 KGHFMLKDLSPKHG
+403 
-417 KDVFSQQEL
+417 
-426 YLVAGIVT
+426 
-434 EGCHRDSSTLT
+434 
-445 FVNKDLSEIELFKS
+445 
-459 YYKDFFGEGV
+459 
-469 RNECVGKND
+469 
-478 VITLHLNPKFCELID
+478 
-493 VKVGLSDSRE
+493 
-503 IPDRYMF
+503 
-510 LSGDCK
+510 
-516 AFLLSKMIDFD
+516 
-527 GYVIDGD
+527 
-534 KCFIGYSSKSEKL
+534 
-547 INQVKL
+547 
-553 LIESFGVQAIL
+553 
-564 KKRFLSEYNSFYY
+564 
-577 EVLVCSYEDCMKL
+577 
-590 QKVLIYSKKIAGTV
+590 
-604 FNNNGCEYSRSK
+604 
-616 LIPKEIWQPFVE
+616 
-628 RLIKGTGY
+628 
-636 YKWELLSNDIKW
+636 
-648 NRDITRDA
+648 A
-656 LKRMLSKIGRCREI
+656 L
-670 EQLIKGDFA
+670 
-679 FVKVNDIVSVGKRHV
+679 
-694 YDFSMGYKCFPWA
+694 
-707 FVGGYLVHNC
+707 
-717 IGKKDVSK
+717 GKKKVEK

-732 FLKHYTSNFG
+732 FLKHYVSNFG

-764 HCISGYERIMRSTRN
+764 HCISGHERIMRSTRN

-800 IKHGRLCLHDWY
+800 IKHGCLCLHDWY

-826 DEVILNNIV
+826 GEVILNNIV
-835 DIRWSGF
+835 DIRWAGF

-883 IRDEKSVGNEE
+883 IRDEKSIGNEE

-903 ISIEF
+903 IGIEF
-908 DREENVYDVE
+908 DGEENVYDIE

-940 AYANTGYA
+940 AYANTGYV

-1024 VEIMEERSKNGPYF
+1024 VEIMEERLKNGPYF

-1108 RKYAWWYSLRQKRL
+1108 RKYAWWYGLRQKRL
-1122 CGLAFFDYPK
+1122 CGLAFFDYPR
-1132 LYADYFK
+1132 LYTDYFK

-1162 KSLNLTVGG
+1162 RSLNLTVGG

-1198 IVVFWA
+1198 TVVFWA
-1204 NEYASFESILKT
+1204 NEYAAFENILKT

>member
-1 MVIIKNIRKKIR
+1 MVHCRIS
-13 QELVGGSLPD
+13 E
-23 LDTDFEMAR
+23 LDTDFEMVR

-65 DLCRLEGVPVSE
+65 DLCRLEGIPVSE

-209 KNVYTYFQKGWTG
+209 KKVYSYFQKGWTG

-315 DSARRC
+315 DDGRR
-321 LDENTLF
+321 
-328 WSEDKGW
+328 
-335 ITIKDIRGEY
+335 
-345 TRLFDFDKWSVKS
+345 
-358 SKVNRSF
+358 
-365 SSGVKECVQLQ
+365 
-376 FTGGDT
+376 
-382 LCCTPDHEVYTEIG
+382 
-396 WIRADQT
+396 A
-403 KGHFMLKDLSPKHG
+403 
-417 KDVFSQQEL
+417 
-426 YLVAGIVT
+426 
-434 EGCHRDSSTLT
+434 LT
-445 FVNKDLSEIELFKS
+445 
-459 YYKDFFGEGV
+459 
-469 RNECVGKND
+469 
-478 VITLHLNPKFCELID
+478 
-493 VKVGLSDSRE
+493 
-503 IPDRYMF
+503 
-510 LSGDCK
+510 
-516 AFLLSKMIDFD
+516 
-527 GYVIDGD
+527 
-534 KCFIGYSSKSEKL
+534 
-547 INQVKL
+547 
-553 LIESFGVQAIL
+553 
-564 KKRFLSEYNSFYY
+564 KKR
-577 EVLVCSYEDCMKL
+577 
-590 QKVLIYSKKIAGTV
+590 
-604 FNNNGCEYSRSK
+604 
-616 LIPKEIWQPFVE
+616 VE
-628 RLIKGTGY
+628 
-636 YKWELLSNDIKW
+636 
-648 NRDITRDA
+648 
-656 LKRMLSKIGRCREI
+656 
-670 EQLIKGDFA
+670 
-679 FVKVNDIVSVGKRHV
+679 
-694 YDFSMGYKCFPWA
+694 
-707 FVGGYLVHNC
+707 
-717 IGKKDVSK
+717 K

-732 FLKHYTSNFG
+732 FLKHYVSNFG

-764 HCISGYERIMRSTRN
+764 HCISGRERIAKKTRN

-800 IKHGRLCLHDWY
+800 IKHGHLCLHDWY

-819 AWSLNEN
+819 SWSLNEN

-835 DIRWSGF
+835 DIRWEGF
-842 RKTYKVETESGL
+842 RKTYKIETESGL

-883 IRDEKSVGNEE
+883 IRDEKSIRNDE

-903 ISIEF
+903 TNIRF
-908 DREENVYDVE
+908 DREENVYDIE
-918 MADPYHTVTMNN
+918 MADPYHTVMINN

-1108 RKYAWWYSLRQKRL
+1108 RKYAWWHGLRQKRL
-1122 CGLAFFDYPK
+1122 CGLAFFDYPR
-1132 LYADYFK
+1132 LYTDYFK
-1139 EMLDRPDYPFKDF
+1139 EMLDRSDYPFKDF

-1198 IVVFWA
+1198 TVAFWA
-1204 NEYASFESILKT
+1204 NEYASFENILKT

>member
-1 MVIIKNIRKKIR
+1 M
-13 QELVGGSLPD
+13 
-23 LDTDFEMAR
+23 
-32 RGEVK
+32 K

-65 DLCRLEGVPVSE
+65 DLCRLEGIPVPE

-209 KNVYTYFQKGWTG
+209 KKVYSYFQKGWTG

-315 DSARRC
+315 DDGRR
-321 LDENTLF
+321 
-328 WSEDKGW
+328 
-335 ITIKDIRGEY
+335 
-345 TRLFDFDKWSVKS
+345 
-358 SKVNRSF
+358 
-365 SSGVKECVQLQ
+365 
-376 FTGGDT
+376 
-382 LCCTPDHEVYTEIG
+382 
-396 WIRADQT
+396 A
-403 KGHFMLKDLSPKHG
+403 
-417 KDVFSQQEL
+417 
-426 YLVAGIVT
+426 
-434 EGCHRDSSTLT
+434 LT
-445 FVNKDLSEIELFKS
+445 
-459 YYKDFFGEGV
+459 
-469 RNECVGKND
+469 
-478 VITLHLNPKFCELID
+478 
-493 VKVGLSDSRE
+493 
-503 IPDRYMF
+503 
-510 LSGDCK
+510 
-516 AFLLSKMIDFD
+516 
-527 GYVIDGD
+527 
-534 KCFIGYSSKSEKL
+534 
-547 INQVKL
+547 
-553 LIESFGVQAIL
+553 
-564 KKRFLSEYNSFYY
+564 KKR
-577 EVLVCSYEDCMKL
+577 
-590 QKVLIYSKKIAGTV
+590 
-604 FNNNGCEYSRSK
+604 
-616 LIPKEIWQPFVE
+616 VE
-628 RLIKGTGY
+628 
-636 YKWELLSNDIKW
+636 
-648 NRDITRDA
+648 
-656 LKRMLSKIGRCREI
+656 
-670 EQLIKGDFA
+670 
-679 FVKVNDIVSVGKRHV
+679 
-694 YDFSMGYKCFPWA
+694 
-707 FVGGYLVHNC
+707 
-717 IGKKDVSK
+717 K

-732 FLKHYTSNFG
+732 FLKYYTSNFG

-764 HCISGYERIMRSTRN
+764 HCISGRERIAKKTRN

-800 IKHGRLCLHDWY
+800 IKHGHLCLHDWY

-819 AWSLNEN
+819 SWSLNEN

-835 DIRWSGF
+835 DIRWEGF
-842 RKTYKVETESGL
+842 RKTYKIETESGL

-883 IRDEKSVGNEE
+883 IRDEKSIRNDE

-903 ISIEF
+903 TNIRF
-908 DREENVYDVE
+908 DREENVYDIE
-918 MADPYHTVTMNN
+918 MADPYHTVMINN

-1108 RKYAWWYSLRQKRL
+1108 RKYAWWHGLRQKRL
-1122 CGLAFFDYPK
+1122 CGLAFFDYPR
-1132 LYADYFK
+1132 LYTDYFK

-1184 EYAIIT
+1184 ECAIIT

-1198 IVVFWA
+1198 TVVFWA
-1204 NEYASFESILKT
+1204 NEYASFENILKT

-1235 QTAIYANESTEVLVL
+1235 QTAIYANGSTEVLVL

>member
-1 MVIIKNIRKKIR
+1 M
-13 QELVGGSLPD
+13 
-23 LDTDFEMAR
+23 
-32 RGEVK
+32 K

-65 DLCRLEGVPVSE
+65 DLCRLEGIPVPE

-209 KNVYTYFQKGWTG
+209 KKVYTYFQKGWTG

-315 DSARRC
+315 DDGRR
-321 LDENTLF
+321 
-328 WSEDKGW
+328 
-335 ITIKDIRGEY
+335 
-345 TRLFDFDKWSVKS
+345 
-358 SKVNRSF
+358 
-365 SSGVKECVQLQ
+365 
-376 FTGGDT
+376 
-382 LCCTPDHEVYTEIG
+382 
-396 WIRADQT
+396 A
-403 KGHFMLKDLSPKHG
+403 
-417 KDVFSQQEL
+417 
-426 YLVAGIVT
+426 
-434 EGCHRDSSTLT
+434 LT
-445 FVNKDLSEIELFKS
+445 
-459 YYKDFFGEGV
+459 
-469 RNECVGKND
+469 
-478 VITLHLNPKFCELID
+478 
-493 VKVGLSDSRE
+493 
-503 IPDRYMF
+503 
-510 LSGDCK
+510 
-516 AFLLSKMIDFD
+516 
-527 GYVIDGD
+527 
-534 KCFIGYSSKSEKL
+534 
-547 INQVKL
+547 
-553 LIESFGVQAIL
+553 
-564 KKRFLSEYNSFYY
+564 KKR
-577 EVLVCSYEDCMKL
+577 
-590 QKVLIYSKKIAGTV
+590 
-604 FNNNGCEYSRSK
+604 
-616 LIPKEIWQPFVE
+616 VE
-628 RLIKGTGY
+628 
-636 YKWELLSNDIKW
+636 
-648 NRDITRDA
+648 
-656 LKRMLSKIGRCREI
+656 
-670 EQLIKGDFA
+670 
-679 FVKVNDIVSVGKRHV
+679 
-694 YDFSMGYKCFPWA
+694 
-707 FVGGYLVHNC
+707 
-717 IGKKDVSK
+717 K

-732 FLKHYTSNFG
+732 FLKHYVANFG

-764 HCISGYERIMRSTRN
+764 HCISGYERIMRSIRN

-883 IRDEKSVGNEE
+883 IRDEKPVGNEE

-1108 RKYAWWYSLRQKRL
+1108 RKYAWWYGLRQKRL

-1132 LYADYFK
+1132 LYTDYFK

-1162 KSLNLTVGG
+1162 RSLNLTVGG

-1198 IVVFWA
+1198 TVVFWA
-1204 NEYASFESILKT
+1204 NEYASFENILKT

-1235 QTAIYANESTEVLVL
+1235 QTAVYANESTEVLVL

>member
-1 MVIIKNIRKKIR
+1 MIIIKNIRKKIR

-23 LDTDFEMAR
+23 LDTDFEMGR

-65 DLCRLEGVPVSE
+65 DLCRLEGIPVSE

-209 KNVYTYFQKGWTG
+209 KKVYSYFQKGWTG

-315 DSARRC
+315 DDARR
-321 LDENTLF
+321 
-328 WSEDKGW
+328 
-335 ITIKDIRGEY
+335 
-345 TRLFDFDKWSVKS
+345 
-358 SKVNRSF
+358 
-365 SSGVKECVQLQ
+365 
-376 FTGGDT
+376 
-382 LCCTPDHEVYTEIG
+382 
-396 WIRADQT
+396 
-403 KGHFMLKDLSPKHG
+403 
-417 KDVFSQQEL
+417 
-426 YLVAGIVT
+426 
-434 EGCHRDSSTLT
+434 
-445 FVNKDLSEIELFKS
+445 
-459 YYKDFFGEGV
+459 
-469 RNECVGKND
+469 
-478 VITLHLNPKFCELID
+478 
-493 VKVGLSDSRE
+493 
-503 IPDRYMF
+503 
-510 LSGDCK
+510 
-516 AFLLSKMIDFD
+516 
-527 GYVIDGD
+527 
-534 KCFIGYSSKSEKL
+534 
-547 INQVKL
+547 
-553 LIESFGVQAIL
+553 
-564 KKRFLSEYNSFYY
+564 
-577 EVLVCSYEDCMKL
+577 
-590 QKVLIYSKKIAGTV
+590 
-604 FNNNGCEYSRSK
+604 
-616 LIPKEIWQPFVE
+616 
-628 RLIKGTGY
+628 
-636 YKWELLSNDIKW
+636 
-648 NRDITRDA
+648 A
-656 LKRMLSKIGRCREI
+656 L
-670 EQLIKGDFA
+670 
-679 FVKVNDIVSVGKRHV
+679 
-694 YDFSMGYKCFPWA
+694 
-707 FVGGYLVHNC
+707 
-717 IGKKDVSK
+717 GKKKVEK

-732 FLKHYTSNFG
+732 FLKYYTSNFG

-764 HCISGYERIMRSTRN
+764 HCISGRERIAKKTRN

-800 IKHGRLCLHDWY
+800 IKHGHLCLHDWY

-819 AWSLNEN
+819 SWSLNEN

-835 DIRWSGF
+835 DIRWAGF

-883 IRDEKSVGNEE
+883 IRDEKPIGNDE

-903 ISIEF
+903 TNIGF
-908 DREENVYDVE
+908 DREENVYDIE
-918 MADPYHTVTMNN
+918 MADPYHTVMINN

-997 DKIKTDFN
+997 DKIKTDFE

-1108 RKYAWWYSLRQKRL
+1108 RKYAWWYGLRQKRL

-1132 LYADYFK
+1132 LYTDYFK
-1139 EMLDRPDYPFKDF
+1139 EMLDRSDYPFKDF

-1198 IVVFWA
+1198 TVVFWA
-1204 NEYASFESILKT
+1204 NEYAAFENILKT

>member
-1 MVIIKNIRKKIR
+1 M
-13 QELVGGSLPD
+13 
-23 LDTDFEMAR
+23 
-32 RGEVK
+32 K

-65 DLCRLEGVPVSE
+65 DLCRLEGIPVPE

-209 KNVYTYFQKGWTG
+209 KKVYSYFQKGWTG

-315 DSARRC
+315 DDGRR
-321 LDENTLF
+321 
-328 WSEDKGW
+328 
-335 ITIKDIRGEY
+335 
-345 TRLFDFDKWSVKS
+345 
-358 SKVNRSF
+358 
-365 SSGVKECVQLQ
+365 
-376 FTGGDT
+376 
-382 LCCTPDHEVYTEIG
+382 
-396 WIRADQT
+396 A
-403 KGHFMLKDLSPKHG
+403 
-417 KDVFSQQEL
+417 
-426 YLVAGIVT
+426 
-434 EGCHRDSSTLT
+434 LT
-445 FVNKDLSEIELFKS
+445 
-459 YYKDFFGEGV
+459 
-469 RNECVGKND
+469 
-478 VITLHLNPKFCELID
+478 
-493 VKVGLSDSRE
+493 
-503 IPDRYMF
+503 
-510 LSGDCK
+510 
-516 AFLLSKMIDFD
+516 
-527 GYVIDGD
+527 
-534 KCFIGYSSKSEKL
+534 
-547 INQVKL
+547 
-553 LIESFGVQAIL
+553 
-564 KKRFLSEYNSFYY
+564 KKR
-577 EVLVCSYEDCMKL
+577 
-590 QKVLIYSKKIAGTV
+590 
-604 FNNNGCEYSRSK
+604 
-616 LIPKEIWQPFVE
+616 VE
-628 RLIKGTGY
+628 
-636 YKWELLSNDIKW
+636 
-648 NRDITRDA
+648 
-656 LKRMLSKIGRCREI
+656 
-670 EQLIKGDFA
+670 
-679 FVKVNDIVSVGKRHV
+679 
-694 YDFSMGYKCFPWA
+694 
-707 FVGGYLVHNC
+707 
-717 IGKKDVSK
+717 K

-732 FLKHYTSNFG
+732 FLKHYVSNFG

-764 HCISGYERIMRSTRN
+764 HCISGRERIAKKTRN

-800 IKHGRLCLHDWY
+800 IKHGHLCLHDWY

-819 AWSLNEN
+819 SWSLNEN

-835 DIRWSGF
+835 DIRWEGF
-842 RKTYKVETESGL
+842 RKTYKIETESGL

-883 IRDEKSVGNEE
+883 IRDEKSIRNDE

-903 ISIEF
+903 TNIRF
-908 DREENVYDVE
+908 DREENVYDIE
-918 MADPYHTVTMNN
+918 MADPYHTVMINN

-1108 RKYAWWYSLRQKRL
+1108 RKYAWWHGLRQKRL
-1122 CGLAFFDYPK
+1122 CGLAFFDYPR
-1132 LYADYFK
+1132 LYTDYFK
-1139 EMLDRPDYPFKDF
+1139 EMLDRSDYPFKDF

-1162 KSLNLTVGG
+1162 RSLNLTVGG

-1198 IVVFWA
+1198 TVVFWA
-1204 NEYASFESILKT
+1204 NEYAAFENILKT

>member
-1 MVIIKNIRKKIR
+1 M
-13 QELVGGSLPD
+13 
-23 LDTDFEMAR
+23 
-32 RGEVK
+32 K

-65 DLCRLEGVPVSE
+65 DLCRLEGIPVSE

-209 KNVYTYFQKGWTG
+209 KKVYTYFQKGWTG

-315 DSARRC
+315 DDARR
-321 LDENTLF
+321 
-328 WSEDKGW
+328 
-335 ITIKDIRGEY
+335 
-345 TRLFDFDKWSVKS
+345 
-358 SKVNRSF
+358 
-365 SSGVKECVQLQ
+365 
-376 FTGGDT
+376 
-382 LCCTPDHEVYTEIG
+382 
-396 WIRADQT
+396 
-403 KGHFMLKDLSPKHG
+403 
-417 KDVFSQQEL
+417 
-426 YLVAGIVT
+426 
-434 EGCHRDSSTLT
+434 
-445 FVNKDLSEIELFKS
+445 
-459 YYKDFFGEGV
+459 
-469 RNECVGKND
+469 
-478 VITLHLNPKFCELID
+478 
-493 VKVGLSDSRE
+493 
-503 IPDRYMF
+503 
-510 LSGDCK
+510 
-516 AFLLSKMIDFD
+516 
-527 GYVIDGD
+527 
-534 KCFIGYSSKSEKL
+534 
-547 INQVKL
+547 
-553 LIESFGVQAIL
+553 
-564 KKRFLSEYNSFYY
+564 
-577 EVLVCSYEDCMKL
+577 
-590 QKVLIYSKKIAGTV
+590 
-604 FNNNGCEYSRSK
+604 
-616 LIPKEIWQPFVE
+616 
-628 RLIKGTGY
+628 
-636 YKWELLSNDIKW
+636 
-648 NRDITRDA
+648 A
-656 LKRMLSKIGRCREI
+656 L
-670 EQLIKGDFA
+670 
-679 FVKVNDIVSVGKRHV
+679 
-694 YDFSMGYKCFPWA
+694 
-707 FVGGYLVHNC
+707 
-717 IGKKDVSK
+717 GKKKVEK

-732 FLKHYTSNFG
+732 FLKYYTSNFG

-764 HCISGYERIMRSTRN
+764 HCISGRERIAKKTRN

-800 IKHGRLCLHDWY
+800 IKHGHLCLHDWY

-819 AWSLNEN
+819 SWSLNEN

-835 DIRWSGF
+835 DIRWEGF
-842 RKTYKVETESGL
+842 RKTYKIETESGL

-883 IRDEKSVGNEE
+883 IRDEKSIRNDE

-903 ISIEF
+903 TNIRF
-908 DREENVYDVE
+908 DREENVYDIE
-918 MADPYHTVTMNN
+918 MADPYHTVMINN

-1108 RKYAWWYSLRQKRL
+1108 RKYAWWYGLRQKRL
-1122 CGLAFFDYPK
+1122 CGLAFFDYPR
-1132 LYADYFK
+1132 LYTDYFK

-1152 SEIVDDPVDN
+1152 SEIVDDSVDN
-1162 KSLNLTVGG
+1162 RSLNLTVGG

-1198 IVVFWA
+1198 TVVFWA
-1204 NEYASFESILKT
+1204 NEYAAFENILKT

>member
-1 MVIIKNIRKKIR
+1 MIIIKNIRKKIR

-97 ACQKKDVAYFI
+97 ACHKKDVAYFI

-144 FHWNPVRRQGDMMVS
+144 FHWNPVRKQGDMMVS

-182 SKFGDILKLVK
+182 SKFGDMLKLIK
-193 EHTGKDVD
+193 EHTGEDVN
-201 IYTLPLDD
+201 IYDLPLDD
-209 KNVYTYFQKGWTG
+209 RKVYSYFQRGWTG
-222 DVFHFGAKGLTGYC
+222 DVFHFGARGLTGYC
-236 RMMKPDNITEL
+236 KMLKPDNITEL

-282 SDEILQDTRYIMI
+282 SDEILYDTRYIMI

-307 GGFNLVEA
+307 GGFDLVTA
-315 DSARRC
+315 DSARR
-321 LDENTLF
+321 
-328 WSEDKGW
+328 
-335 ITIKDIRGEY
+335 
-345 TRLFDFDKWSVKS
+345 
-358 SKVNRSF
+358 
-365 SSGVKECVQLQ
+365 
-376 FTGGDT
+376 
-382 LCCTPDHEVYTEIG
+382 
-396 WIRADQT
+396 A
-403 KGHFMLKDLSPKHG
+403 
-417 KDVFSQQEL
+417 
-426 YLVAGIVT
+426 
-434 EGCHRDSSTLT
+434 
-445 FVNKDLSEIELFKS
+445 
-459 YYKDFFGEGV
+459 
-469 RNECVGKND
+469 
-478 VITLHLNPKFCELID
+478 
-493 VKVGLSDSRE
+493 
-503 IPDRYMF
+503 
-510 LSGDCK
+510 
-516 AFLLSKMIDFD
+516 
-527 GYVIDGD
+527 
-534 KCFIGYSSKSEKL
+534 
-547 INQVKL
+547 
-553 LIESFGVQAIL
+553 
-564 KKRFLSEYNSFYY
+564 
-577 EVLVCSYEDCMKL
+577 
-590 QKVLIYSKKIAGTV
+590 
-604 FNNNGCEYSRSK
+604 
-616 LIPKEIWQPFVE
+616 
-628 RLIKGTGY
+628 
-636 YKWELLSNDIKW
+636 
-648 NRDITRDA
+648 
-656 LKRMLSKIGRCREI
+656 
-670 EQLIKGDFA
+670 
-679 FVKVNDIVSVGKRHV
+679 
-694 YDFSMGYKCFPWA
+694 
-707 FVGGYLVHNC
+707 
-717 IGKKDVSK
+717 IGKKAVEK

-732 FLKHYTSNFG
+732 FLKHYTVNFG

-764 HCISGYERIMRSTRN
+764 HCISGHERIMRSTHN

-800 IKHGRLCLHDWY
+800 IKHGRLYLHDWY

-826 DEVILNNIV
+826 GEVILNNIV
-835 DIRWSGF
+835 DIRWAGF
-842 RKTYKVETESGL
+842 RKTYKVETGSGL

-868 GEFQLKDIVVGDEIF
+868 GEFQLKDIIVGDEIF
-883 IRDEKSVGNEE
+883 IRDEKPIGNEE

-997 DKIKTDFN
+997 DKIKTDFG

-1086 YRELNKVKID
+1086 YRELNRVKID

-1108 RKYAWWYSLRQKRL
+1108 RKHAWWHGLRQKRL

-1132 LYADYFK
+1132 LYMDYFK

-1162 KSLNLTVGG
+1162 RSLNLTVGG

-1198 IVVFWA
+1198 TVVFWA
-1204 NEYASFESILKT
+1204 NEFASFENMLKN
-1216 CKNSILF
+1216 CKNSIMF
-1223 MNGRTNWDGRNQ
+1223 MNGRTNWDNRNL
-1235 QTAIYANESTEVLVL
+1235 QTAIYANESTNVLIL

>member
-1 MVIIKNIRKKIR
+1 MIIIKNIRKKIR

-23 LDTDFEMAR
+23 LDTDFEMGR

-65 DLCRLEGVPVSE
+65 DLCRLEGIPVSE

-83 KIDGVKDFDDLFRM
+83 RIDGVKDFDDLFRM

-209 KNVYTYFQKGWTG
+209 KKVYSYFQKGWTG

-315 DSARRC
+315 DDGRR
-321 LDENTLF
+321 
-328 WSEDKGW
+328 
-335 ITIKDIRGEY
+335 
-345 TRLFDFDKWSVKS
+345 
-358 SKVNRSF
+358 
-365 SSGVKECVQLQ
+365 
-376 FTGGDT
+376 
-382 LCCTPDHEVYTEIG
+382 
-396 WIRADQT
+396 A
-403 KGHFMLKDLSPKHG
+403 
-417 KDVFSQQEL
+417 
-426 YLVAGIVT
+426 
-434 EGCHRDSSTLT
+434 LT
-445 FVNKDLSEIELFKS
+445 
-459 YYKDFFGEGV
+459 
-469 RNECVGKND
+469 
-478 VITLHLNPKFCELID
+478 
-493 VKVGLSDSRE
+493 
-503 IPDRYMF
+503 
-510 LSGDCK
+510 
-516 AFLLSKMIDFD
+516 
-527 GYVIDGD
+527 
-534 KCFIGYSSKSEKL
+534 
-547 INQVKL
+547 
-553 LIESFGVQAIL
+553 
-564 KKRFLSEYNSFYY
+564 KKR
-577 EVLVCSYEDCMKL
+577 
-590 QKVLIYSKKIAGTV
+590 
-604 FNNNGCEYSRSK
+604 
-616 LIPKEIWQPFVE
+616 VE
-628 RLIKGTGY
+628 
-636 YKWELLSNDIKW
+636 
-648 NRDITRDA
+648 
-656 LKRMLSKIGRCREI
+656 
-670 EQLIKGDFA
+670 
-679 FVKVNDIVSVGKRHV
+679 
-694 YDFSMGYKCFPWA
+694 
-707 FVGGYLVHNC
+707 
-717 IGKKDVSK
+717 K

-732 FLKHYTSNFG
+732 FLKHYVSNFG

-764 HCISGYERIMRSTRN
+764 HCISGRERIAKKTRN

-800 IKHGRLCLHDWY
+800 IKHGHLCLHDWY

-819 AWSLNEN
+819 SWSLNEN

-835 DIRWSGF
+835 DIRWEGF
-842 RKTYKVETESGL
+842 RKTYKIETESGL

-883 IRDEKSVGNEE
+883 IRDEKSIRNDE
-894 KYPVRSEKI
+894 KYPVRSERI
-903 ISIEF
+903 TNIRF
-908 DREENVYDVE
+908 DREENVYDIE
-918 MADPYHTVTMNN
+918 MADPYHTVMINN

-997 DKIKTDFN
+997 DKIKTDFE

-1108 RKYAWWYSLRQKRL
+1108 RKYAWWYGLRQKRL

-1132 LYADYFK
+1132 LYMDYFK

-1162 KSLNLTVGG
+1162 RSLNLTVGG

-1190 LEQNYQFR
+1190 LEQNYEFR
-1198 IVVFWA
+1198 TVVFWA
-1204 NEYASFESILKT
+1204 NEYAAFENILKT

>member
-1 MVIIKNIRKKIR
+1 MVHCRIS
-13 QELVGGSLPD
+13 E

-65 DLCRLEGVPVSE
+65 DLCRLEGIPVSE

-193 EHTGKDVD
+193 EHTGKDID

-209 KNVYTYFQKGWTG
+209 KKVYTYFQKGWTG

-315 DSARRC
+315 DDGRR
-321 LDENTLF
+321 
-328 WSEDKGW
+328 
-335 ITIKDIRGEY
+335 
-345 TRLFDFDKWSVKS
+345 
-358 SKVNRSF
+358 
-365 SSGVKECVQLQ
+365 
-376 FTGGDT
+376 
-382 LCCTPDHEVYTEIG
+382 
-396 WIRADQT
+396 A
-403 KGHFMLKDLSPKHG
+403 
-417 KDVFSQQEL
+417 
-426 YLVAGIVT
+426 
-434 EGCHRDSSTLT
+434 LT
-445 FVNKDLSEIELFKS
+445 
-459 YYKDFFGEGV
+459 
-469 RNECVGKND
+469 
-478 VITLHLNPKFCELID
+478 
-493 VKVGLSDSRE
+493 
-503 IPDRYMF
+503 
-510 LSGDCK
+510 
-516 AFLLSKMIDFD
+516 
-527 GYVIDGD
+527 
-534 KCFIGYSSKSEKL
+534 
-547 INQVKL
+547 
-553 LIESFGVQAIL
+553 
-564 KKRFLSEYNSFYY
+564 KKR
-577 EVLVCSYEDCMKL
+577 
-590 QKVLIYSKKIAGTV
+590 
-604 FNNNGCEYSRSK
+604 
-616 LIPKEIWQPFVE
+616 VE
-628 RLIKGTGY
+628 
-636 YKWELLSNDIKW
+636 
-648 NRDITRDA
+648 
-656 LKRMLSKIGRCREI
+656 
-670 EQLIKGDFA
+670 
-679 FVKVNDIVSVGKRHV
+679 
-694 YDFSMGYKCFPWA
+694 
-707 FVGGYLVHNC
+707 
-717 IGKKDVSK
+717 K

-732 FLKHYTSNFG
+732 FLKHYVSNFG

-764 HCISGYERIMRSTRN
+764 HCISGRERIAKKTRN

-800 IKHGRLCLHDWY
+800 IKHGHLCLHDWY

-819 AWSLNEN
+819 SWSLNEN

-835 DIRWSGF
+835 DIRWEGF
-842 RKTYKVETESGL
+842 RKTYKIETESGL

-883 IRDEKSVGNEE
+883 IRDEKSIRNDE

-903 ISIEF
+903 TNIRF
-908 DREENVYDVE
+908 DREENVYDIE
-918 MADPYHTVTMNN
+918 MADPYHTVMINN

-1108 RKYAWWYSLRQKRL
+1108 RKYAWWHRLRQKRL

-1132 LYADYFK
+1132 LYTDYFK
-1139 EMLDRPDYPFKDF
+1139 EMLDRSDYPFKDF

-1198 IVVFWA
+1198 TVVFWA

>member
-1 MVIIKNIRKKIR
+1 MVHCRIS
-13 QELVGGSLPD
+13 E

-193 EHTGKDVD
+193 EHTGKDVN

-209 KNVYTYFQKGWTG
+209 KKVYAYFQKGWTG

-315 DSARRC
+315 DDARR
-321 LDENTLF
+321 
-328 WSEDKGW
+328 
-335 ITIKDIRGEY
+335 
-345 TRLFDFDKWSVKS
+345 
-358 SKVNRSF
+358 
-365 SSGVKECVQLQ
+365 
-376 FTGGDT
+376 
-382 LCCTPDHEVYTEIG
+382 
-396 WIRADQT
+396 
-403 KGHFMLKDLSPKHG
+403 
-417 KDVFSQQEL
+417 
-426 YLVAGIVT
+426 
-434 EGCHRDSSTLT
+434 
-445 FVNKDLSEIELFKS
+445 
-459 YYKDFFGEGV
+459 
-469 RNECVGKND
+469 
-478 VITLHLNPKFCELID
+478 
-493 VKVGLSDSRE
+493 
-503 IPDRYMF
+503 
-510 LSGDCK
+510 
-516 AFLLSKMIDFD
+516 
-527 GYVIDGD
+527 
-534 KCFIGYSSKSEKL
+534 
-547 INQVKL
+547 
-553 LIESFGVQAIL
+553 
-564 KKRFLSEYNSFYY
+564 
-577 EVLVCSYEDCMKL
+577 
-590 QKVLIYSKKIAGTV
+590 
-604 FNNNGCEYSRSK
+604 
-616 LIPKEIWQPFVE
+616 
-628 RLIKGTGY
+628 
-636 YKWELLSNDIKW
+636 
-648 NRDITRDA
+648 A
-656 LKRMLSKIGRCREI
+656 L
-670 EQLIKGDFA
+670 
-679 FVKVNDIVSVGKRHV
+679 
-694 YDFSMGYKCFPWA
+694 
-707 FVGGYLVHNC
+707 
-717 IGKKDVSK
+717 GKKKVEK

-732 FLKHYTSNFG
+732 FLKHYVSNFG

-764 HCISGYERIMRSTRN
+764 HCISGHERIMRSTRN

-785 TIEEMYNIMN
+785 TIAEMYAIKN

-800 IKHGRLCLHDWY
+800 IKNGRLCLHDWY
-812 VKNGYGK
+812 IKNGYGK

-826 DEVILNNIV
+826 GEVILNNIV
-835 DIRWSGF
+835 DIRWAGF

-854 TVSVTDNHKIPTKR
+854 TVSITDNHKIPTKR

-883 IRDEKSVGNEE
+883 IRDEKPVGNEE

-908 DREENVYDVE
+908 DREENVYDIE

-997 DKIKTDFN
+997 DKIKTDFE

-1101 FESNPDK
+1101 FESNMDK
-1108 RKYAWWYSLRQKRL
+1108 RKCAWWHGLRQKRL

-1132 LYADYFK
+1132 LYTDYFK
-1139 EMLDRPDYPFKDF
+1139 ENLGRPDYPFKDF
-1152 SEIVDDPVDN
+1152 SEIIDDPVDS

-1184 EYAIIT
+1184 EYAIVT

-1198 IVVFWA
+1198 TVVFWA
-1204 NEYASFESILKT
+1204 NEYADFENVLKT

>member
-1 MVIIKNIRKKIR
+1 
-13 QELVGGSLPD
+13 
-23 LDTDFEMAR
+23 MAR

-65 DLCRLEGVPVSE
+65 DLCRLEGIPVSE

-209 KNVYTYFQKGWTG
+209 KKVYSYFQKGWTG

-236 RMMKPDNITEL
+236 KMLKPDNITEL

-267 ILRKNGEREVSFRKG
+267 ILRKNGEREVLFRKG

-315 DSARRC
+315 DDARR
-321 LDENTLF
+321 
-328 WSEDKGW
+328 
-335 ITIKDIRGEY
+335 
-345 TRLFDFDKWSVKS
+345 
-358 SKVNRSF
+358 
-365 SSGVKECVQLQ
+365 
-376 FTGGDT
+376 
-382 LCCTPDHEVYTEIG
+382 
-396 WIRADQT
+396 
-403 KGHFMLKDLSPKHG
+403 
-417 KDVFSQQEL
+417 
-426 YLVAGIVT
+426 
-434 EGCHRDSSTLT
+434 
-445 FVNKDLSEIELFKS
+445 
-459 YYKDFFGEGV
+459 
-469 RNECVGKND
+469 
-478 VITLHLNPKFCELID
+478 
-493 VKVGLSDSRE
+493 
-503 IPDRYMF
+503 
-510 LSGDCK
+510 
-516 AFLLSKMIDFD
+516 
-527 GYVIDGD
+527 
-534 KCFIGYSSKSEKL
+534 
-547 INQVKL
+547 
-553 LIESFGVQAIL
+553 
-564 KKRFLSEYNSFYY
+564 
-577 EVLVCSYEDCMKL
+577 
-590 QKVLIYSKKIAGTV
+590 
-604 FNNNGCEYSRSK
+604 
-616 LIPKEIWQPFVE
+616 
-628 RLIKGTGY
+628 
-636 YKWELLSNDIKW
+636 
-648 NRDITRDA
+648 A
-656 LKRMLSKIGRCREI
+656 L
-670 EQLIKGDFA
+670 
-679 FVKVNDIVSVGKRHV
+679 
-694 YDFSMGYKCFPWA
+694 
-707 FVGGYLVHNC
+707 
-717 IGKKDVSK
+717 GKKKVEK

-732 FLKHYTSNFG
+732 FLKHYVSNFG

-757 MAAYQFN
+757 MATYQFN
-764 HCISGYERIMRSTRN
+764 HCISGRERIAKKTRN

-795 DRSYA
+795 NRSYA
-800 IKHGRLCLHDWY
+800 INHGRLNLHDHY
-812 VKNGYGK
+812 NKNGYGK
-819 AWSLNEN
+819 AWSMNEN
-826 DEVILNNIV
+826 GELILNDIV

-854 TVSVTDNHKIPTKR
+854 TVSATDNHKIPTNR

-883 IRDEKSVGNEE
+883 IKEDKPIGDEE

-903 ISIEF
+903 IGIEF
-908 DREENVYDVE
+908 DGEENVYDIE

-1108 RKYAWWYSLRQKRL
+1108 RKYAWWHGLRQKRL
-1122 CGLAFFDYPK
+1122 CGLAFFDYPR
-1132 LYADYFK
+1132 LYTDYFK
-1139 EMLDRPDYPFKDF
+1139 EMLDRSDYPFKDF

-1198 IVVFWA
+1198 TVVFWA
-1204 NEYASFESILKT
+1204 NEYAAFENILKT

>member
-1 MVIIKNIRKKIR
+1 MIIIKNIRKKIR

-23 LDTDFEMAR
+23 LDTDFEMGR

-37 EYMERRYGKDQV
+37 EYMERRYGKDRV

-65 DLCRLEGVPVSE
+65 DLCRLEGIPVSE

-209 KNVYTYFQKGWTG
+209 KKVYTYFQKGWTG

-315 DSARRC
+315 DDARR
-321 LDENTLF
+321 
-328 WSEDKGW
+328 
-335 ITIKDIRGEY
+335 
-345 TRLFDFDKWSVKS
+345 
-358 SKVNRSF
+358 
-365 SSGVKECVQLQ
+365 
-376 FTGGDT
+376 
-382 LCCTPDHEVYTEIG
+382 
-396 WIRADQT
+396 
-403 KGHFMLKDLSPKHG
+403 
-417 KDVFSQQEL
+417 
-426 YLVAGIVT
+426 
-434 EGCHRDSSTLT
+434 
-445 FVNKDLSEIELFKS
+445 
-459 YYKDFFGEGV
+459 
-469 RNECVGKND
+469 
-478 VITLHLNPKFCELID
+478 
-493 VKVGLSDSRE
+493 
-503 IPDRYMF
+503 
-510 LSGDCK
+510 
-516 AFLLSKMIDFD
+516 
-527 GYVIDGD
+527 
-534 KCFIGYSSKSEKL
+534 
-547 INQVKL
+547 
-553 LIESFGVQAIL
+553 
-564 KKRFLSEYNSFYY
+564 
-577 EVLVCSYEDCMKL
+577 
-590 QKVLIYSKKIAGTV
+590 
-604 FNNNGCEYSRSK
+604 
-616 LIPKEIWQPFVE
+616 
-628 RLIKGTGY
+628 
-636 YKWELLSNDIKW
+636 
-648 NRDITRDA
+648 A
-656 LKRMLSKIGRCREI
+656 L
-670 EQLIKGDFA
+670 
-679 FVKVNDIVSVGKRHV
+679 
-694 YDFSMGYKCFPWA
+694 
-707 FVGGYLVHNC
+707 
-717 IGKKDVSK
+717 GKKKVEK

-732 FLKHYTSNFG
+732 FLKYYTSNFG

-764 HCISGYERIMRSTRN
+764 HCISGRERIAKKTRN

-800 IKHGRLCLHDWY
+800 IKHGHLCLHDWY

-819 AWSLNEN
+819 SWSLNEN

-835 DIRWSGF
+835 DIRWAGF

-883 IRDEKSVGNEE
+883 IRDEKPIGNDE

-903 ISIEF
+903 TNIGF
-908 DREENVYDVE
+908 DREENVYDIE
-918 MADPYHTVTMNN
+918 MADPYHTVMINN

-997 DKIKTDFN
+997 DKIKTDFE

-1108 RKYAWWYSLRQKRL
+1108 RKYTWWHRLRQKRL
-1122 CGLAFFDYPK
+1122 CGLAFFDYPR
-1132 LYADYFK
+1132 LYTDYFK
-1139 EMLDRPDYPFKDF
+1139 EMLDRSDYPFKDF

-1198 IVVFWA
+1198 TVVFWA
-1204 NEYASFESILKT
+1204 NEYAAFENILKT

>member
-1 MVIIKNIRKKIR
+1 M
-13 QELVGGSLPD
+13 
-23 LDTDFEMAR
+23 
-32 RGEVK
+32 K

-65 DLCRLEGVPVSE
+65 DLCRLEGIPVSE

-209 KNVYTYFQKGWTG
+209 KKVYTYFQKGWTG

-315 DSARRC
+315 DDGRR
-321 LDENTLF
+321 
-328 WSEDKGW
+328 
-335 ITIKDIRGEY
+335 
-345 TRLFDFDKWSVKS
+345 
-358 SKVNRSF
+358 
-365 SSGVKECVQLQ
+365 
-376 FTGGDT
+376 
-382 LCCTPDHEVYTEIG
+382 
-396 WIRADQT
+396 A
-403 KGHFMLKDLSPKHG
+403 
-417 KDVFSQQEL
+417 
-426 YLVAGIVT
+426 
-434 EGCHRDSSTLT
+434 LT
-445 FVNKDLSEIELFKS
+445 
-459 YYKDFFGEGV
+459 
-469 RNECVGKND
+469 
-478 VITLHLNPKFCELID
+478 
-493 VKVGLSDSRE
+493 
-503 IPDRYMF
+503 
-510 LSGDCK
+510 
-516 AFLLSKMIDFD
+516 
-527 GYVIDGD
+527 
-534 KCFIGYSSKSEKL
+534 
-547 INQVKL
+547 
-553 LIESFGVQAIL
+553 
-564 KKRFLSEYNSFYY
+564 KKR
-577 EVLVCSYEDCMKL
+577 
-590 QKVLIYSKKIAGTV
+590 
-604 FNNNGCEYSRSK
+604 
-616 LIPKEIWQPFVE
+616 VE
-628 RLIKGTGY
+628 
-636 YKWELLSNDIKW
+636 
-648 NRDITRDA
+648 
-656 LKRMLSKIGRCREI
+656 
-670 EQLIKGDFA
+670 
-679 FVKVNDIVSVGKRHV
+679 
-694 YDFSMGYKCFPWA
+694 
-707 FVGGYLVHNC
+707 
-717 IGKKDVSK
+717 K

-732 FLKHYTSNFG
+732 FLKHYVSNFG

-764 HCISGYERIMRSTRN
+764 HCISGRERIAKKTRN

-800 IKHGRLCLHDWY
+800 IKHGHLCLHDWY

-819 AWSLNEN
+819 SWSLNEN

-835 DIRWSGF
+835 DIRWEGF
-842 RKTYKVETESGL
+842 RKTYKIETESGL

-883 IRDEKSVGNEE
+883 IRGEKSIRNDE

-908 DREENVYDVE
+908 DREENVYDIE
-918 MADPYHTVTMNN
+918 MADPYHTVMINN

-997 DKIKTDFN
+997 DKIKTDFE

-1108 RKYAWWYSLRQKRL
+1108 RKYAWWYGLRQKRL

-1132 LYADYFK
+1132 LYTDYFK

-1162 KSLNLTVGG
+1162 RSLNLTVGG

-1198 IVVFWA
+1198 TVVFWA
-1204 NEYASFESILKT
+1204 NEYASFENILKT

>member
-1 MVIIKNIRKKIR
+1 MIIIKNIRKKIR

-65 DLCRLEGVPVSE
+65 DLCRLEGIPVPE

-209 KNVYTYFQKGWTG
+209 KKVYTYFQKGWTG

-282 SDEILQDTRYIMI
+282 SGEILQDTRYIMI

-315 DSARRC
+315 DDARR
-321 LDENTLF
+321 
-328 WSEDKGW
+328 
-335 ITIKDIRGEY
+335 
-345 TRLFDFDKWSVKS
+345 
-358 SKVNRSF
+358 
-365 SSGVKECVQLQ
+365 
-376 FTGGDT
+376 
-382 LCCTPDHEVYTEIG
+382 
-396 WIRADQT
+396 
-403 KGHFMLKDLSPKHG
+403 
-417 KDVFSQQEL
+417 
-426 YLVAGIVT
+426 
-434 EGCHRDSSTLT
+434 
-445 FVNKDLSEIELFKS
+445 
-459 YYKDFFGEGV
+459 
-469 RNECVGKND
+469 
-478 VITLHLNPKFCELID
+478 
-493 VKVGLSDSRE
+493 
-503 IPDRYMF
+503 
-510 LSGDCK
+510 
-516 AFLLSKMIDFD
+516 
-527 GYVIDGD
+527 
-534 KCFIGYSSKSEKL
+534 
-547 INQVKL
+547 
-553 LIESFGVQAIL
+553 
-564 KKRFLSEYNSFYY
+564 
-577 EVLVCSYEDCMKL
+577 
-590 QKVLIYSKKIAGTV
+590 
-604 FNNNGCEYSRSK
+604 
-616 LIPKEIWQPFVE
+616 
-628 RLIKGTGY
+628 
-636 YKWELLSNDIKW
+636 
-648 NRDITRDA
+648 A
-656 LKRMLSKIGRCREI
+656 L
-670 EQLIKGDFA
+670 
-679 FVKVNDIVSVGKRHV
+679 
-694 YDFSMGYKCFPWA
+694 
-707 FVGGYLVHNC
+707 
-717 IGKKDVSK
+717 GKKKVEK

-732 FLKHYTSNFG
+732 FLKHYVSNFG

-764 HCISGYERIMRSTRN
+764 HCISGHERIMRSTRN

-800 IKHGRLCLHDWY
+800 IKHGCLCLHDWY

-826 DEVILNNIV
+826 GEVILNNIV
-835 DIRWSGF
+835 DIRWAGF

-883 IRDEKSVGNEE
+883 IRDEKSIGNEE

-903 ISIEF
+903 IGIEF
-908 DREENVYDVE
+908 DGEENVYDIE

-940 AYANTGYA
+940 AYANTGYV

-1024 VEIMEERSKNGPYF
+1024 VEIMEERLKNGPYF

-1065 GAFDKLES
+1065 GAFDKLET

-1108 RKYAWWYSLRQKRL
+1108 RKYAWWHGLRQKRL
-1122 CGLAFFDYPK
+1122 CGLAFFDYPR
-1132 LYADYFK
+1132 LYTDYFK
-1139 EMLDRPDYPFKDF
+1139 EMLDRSDYPFKDF

-1198 IVVFWA
+1198 TVVFWA
-1204 NEYASFESILKT
+1204 NEYAAFENILKT

>member
-1 MVIIKNIRKKIR
+1 MIIIKNIRKKIR

-23 LDTDFEMAR
+23 LDTDFEMGR

-65 DLCRLEGVPVSE
+65 DLCRLEGIPVSE

-209 KNVYTYFQKGWTG
+209 KKVYTYFQKGWTG

-282 SDEILQDTRYIMI
+282 SGEILQDTRYIMI

-315 DSARRC
+315 DDARR
-321 LDENTLF
+321 
-328 WSEDKGW
+328 
-335 ITIKDIRGEY
+335 
-345 TRLFDFDKWSVKS
+345 
-358 SKVNRSF
+358 
-365 SSGVKECVQLQ
+365 
-376 FTGGDT
+376 
-382 LCCTPDHEVYTEIG
+382 
-396 WIRADQT
+396 
-403 KGHFMLKDLSPKHG
+403 
-417 KDVFSQQEL
+417 
-426 YLVAGIVT
+426 
-434 EGCHRDSSTLT
+434 
-445 FVNKDLSEIELFKS
+445 
-459 YYKDFFGEGV
+459 
-469 RNECVGKND
+469 
-478 VITLHLNPKFCELID
+478 
-493 VKVGLSDSRE
+493 
-503 IPDRYMF
+503 
-510 LSGDCK
+510 
-516 AFLLSKMIDFD
+516 
-527 GYVIDGD
+527 
-534 KCFIGYSSKSEKL
+534 
-547 INQVKL
+547 
-553 LIESFGVQAIL
+553 
-564 KKRFLSEYNSFYY
+564 
-577 EVLVCSYEDCMKL
+577 
-590 QKVLIYSKKIAGTV
+590 
-604 FNNNGCEYSRSK
+604 
-616 LIPKEIWQPFVE
+616 
-628 RLIKGTGY
+628 
-636 YKWELLSNDIKW
+636 
-648 NRDITRDA
+648 A
-656 LKRMLSKIGRCREI
+656 L
-670 EQLIKGDFA
+670 
-679 FVKVNDIVSVGKRHV
+679 
-694 YDFSMGYKCFPWA
+694 
-707 FVGGYLVHNC
+707 
-717 IGKKDVSK
+717 GKKKVEK

-732 FLKHYTSNFG
+732 FLKHYVANFG

-764 HCISGYERIMRSTRN
+764 HCVSGRERIMTSTRN

-785 TIEEMYNIMN
+785 TIEERYNIMN

-835 DIRWSGF
+835 DIRRAGF

-883 IRDEKSVGNEE
+883 IRDEKPIGNDE

-903 ISIEF
+903 TNIRF
-908 DREENVYDVE
+908 DREENVYDIE
-918 MADPYHTVTMNN
+918 MADPYHTVMINN

-997 DKIKTDFN
+997 DKIKTDFE

-1108 RKYAWWYSLRQKRL
+1108 RKYAWWYGLRQKRL

-1132 LYADYFK
+1132 LYMDYFK
-1139 EMLDRPDYPFKDF
+1139 EMLDRLDYPFKDF

-1162 KSLNLTVGG
+1162 RSLNLTVGG

-1198 IVVFWA
+1198 TVVFWA
-1204 NEYASFESILKT
+1204 NEYAAFENILKT

>member
-1 MVIIKNIRKKIR
+1 MVHCRIS
-13 QELVGGSLPD
+13 E
-23 LDTDFEMAR
+23 LDTDFEMGR

-57 LQVKAAIK
+57 FQVKAAIK
-65 DLCRLEGVPVSE
+65 DLCRLEGIPVSE

-164 ELDGAGFLK
+164 ELDGVGFLK

-209 KNVYTYFQKGWTG
+209 KKVYTYFQKGWTG
-222 DVFHFGAKGLTGYC
+222 DVFHFGAKGLTEYC

-315 DSARRC
+315 DDGRR
-321 LDENTLF
+321 
-328 WSEDKGW
+328 
-335 ITIKDIRGEY
+335 
-345 TRLFDFDKWSVKS
+345 
-358 SKVNRSF
+358 
-365 SSGVKECVQLQ
+365 
-376 FTGGDT
+376 
-382 LCCTPDHEVYTEIG
+382 
-396 WIRADQT
+396 A
-403 KGHFMLKDLSPKHG
+403 
-417 KDVFSQQEL
+417 
-426 YLVAGIVT
+426 
-434 EGCHRDSSTLT
+434 LT
-445 FVNKDLSEIELFKS
+445 
-459 YYKDFFGEGV
+459 
-469 RNECVGKND
+469 
-478 VITLHLNPKFCELID
+478 
-493 VKVGLSDSRE
+493 
-503 IPDRYMF
+503 
-510 LSGDCK
+510 
-516 AFLLSKMIDFD
+516 
-527 GYVIDGD
+527 
-534 KCFIGYSSKSEKL
+534 
-547 INQVKL
+547 
-553 LIESFGVQAIL
+553 
-564 KKRFLSEYNSFYY
+564 KKR
-577 EVLVCSYEDCMKL
+577 
-590 QKVLIYSKKIAGTV
+590 
-604 FNNNGCEYSRSK
+604 
-616 LIPKEIWQPFVE
+616 VE
-628 RLIKGTGY
+628 
-636 YKWELLSNDIKW
+636 
-648 NRDITRDA
+648 
-656 LKRMLSKIGRCREI
+656 
-670 EQLIKGDFA
+670 
-679 FVKVNDIVSVGKRHV
+679 
-694 YDFSMGYKCFPWA
+694 
-707 FVGGYLVHNC
+707 
-717 IGKKDVSK
+717 K

-732 FLKHYTSNFG
+732 FLKHYVSNFG

-764 HCISGYERIMRSTRN
+764 HCISGRERIAKKTRN

-800 IKHGRLCLHDWY
+800 IKHGHLCLHDWY

-819 AWSLNEN
+819 SWSLNEN

-835 DIRWSGF
+835 DIRWEGF
-842 RKTYKVETESGL
+842 RKTYKIETESGL

-883 IRDEKSVGNEE
+883 IRDEKSIRNDE

-903 ISIEF
+903 TNIRF
-908 DREENVYDVE
+908 DREENVYDIE
-918 MADPYHTVTMNN
+918 MADPYHTVMINN

-968 DDDDYP
+968 DDDDYS

-1065 GAFDKLES
+1065 GTFDKLES

-1108 RKYAWWYSLRQKRL
+1108 RKYAWWYGLRQKRL

-1132 LYADYFK
+1132 LYTDYFK

-1162 KSLNLTVGG
+1162 RSLNLTVGG

-1198 IVVFWA
+1198 TVVFWA
-1204 NEYASFESILKT
+1204 NEYAAFENILKT

-1235 QTAIYANESTEVLVL
+1235 QAAIYANESTEVLVL